1 MTNSNQTPRADDDI
15 TGIAAYFI
23 RNRVISWMISLI
35 FLIGGAAAFF
45 GLGRLED
52 PAFTIKDAMVVTS
65 YPGATPQQV
74 EEEVTY
80 PLEKAIQQLTYVDE
94 VNSISSRGLSQIT
107 VTMKNNYGPD
117 DLPQIWD
124 ELRRKVNDLKGSL
137 PPGVN
142 DPQVIDDFGD
152 VYGILLA
159 VTGDGYSYK
168 ELLDYVDYLRRE
180 LELID
185 GVSKVSVSG
194 QQQEQ
199 VFIEISMKRLSSLGL
214 SPSTVFNLLSTQN
227 VVSDAGAVRIG
238 SEYIRIQPTGEFQNV
253 DQLGDL
259 ILTESGAQGLIY
271 LRDVAEITRGYIE
284 VPSNIITFNGHLALN
299 LGVSFAQGVNV
310 VEVGQR
316 FDRRLAELKY
326 QQPVGVEIA
335 EIYSQPKEVDKS
347 VSGFVVSLGQ
357 AVAIVIVVLLF
368 FMGLRSG
375 LLIGLILLLTV
386 LGTFIF
392 MKYFAIDLQ
401 RISLG
406 ALVIA
411 LGMLVDNAI
420 VVVEGILIGT
430 QKGRTRLQAATD
442 IVTQTKWP
450 LLGATVI
457 AVTAFAPIGL
467 SEDSTG
473 EYCGTLFTVLL
484 ISLML
489 SWFTAISI
497 TPFFADIFFKGQKNA
512 AGSEDADPYNGIIF
526 VVYRRFLQLCM
537 RQAWFTV
544 IVLVVGLAASVYGF
558 GFVKQAF
565 FPSSTTP
572 MFQADIWL
580 PEGTDIRATNTKLKA
595 LESWITQQ
603 DGVEHVTTTAGKGLQ
618 RFMLTYA
625 PEKSYAAYGEIT
637 TRVTS
642 YESLDALM
650 VKFRA
655 HVEQQFPEVNY
666 KLKKIELGPGGGA
679 KIEARLIGSDPT
691 VLRSLAAEVQGIMR
705 DDPGATNIRH
715 DWRERTKVL
724 EPKFNESQARRY
736 GITKS
741 DVDDF
746 LSMSFSGLSI
756 GVYRDGTTL
765 MPIVAR
771 LPEEERV
778 DIRNIEGM
786 KIWSPALSEFIPLQ
800 QVTLGYDMRWE
811 DPIIVRK
818 NRKRMLTV
826 MADPDLLGEET
837 AATLQSRLQTKIE
850 ALEFPPGYS
859 LEWGGEYESSADAQ
873 ASLFT
878 TMPMGYLF
886 MFLITVFLFNS
897 IKEPIIVWCT
907 VPLALIGVTSG
918 LLLLDTPFGFMALL
932 GFLSLSGMVLKN
944 GIVLLDQIEI
954 EMKLGKD
961 PYVAVVDAALSRVRP
976 VCMAAITT
984 ILGMI
989 PLLPDIF
996 FKPMAVTIM
1005 FGLGFATVLTLIV
1018 VPVLYRLFHSVR
1030 VPNGREPSDP
1040 SAQGMQEATQ

>member
-1 MTNSNQTPRADDDI
+1 MSEQNNVVPQKDDDENV

-23 RNRVISWMISLI
+23 RNRVISWMVSLI
-35 FLIGGAAAFF
+35 FLIGGVSAFF

-142 DPQVIDDFGD
+142 EPSVIDDFGD

-180 LELID
+180 LELVD

-199 VFIEISMKRLSSLGL
+199 VFIEISMKKLSSLGL
-214 SPSTVFNLLSTQN
+214 SPNTVFNLLSTQN
-227 VVSDAGAVRIG
+227 VVSDAGAIRIG
-238 SEYIRIQPTGEFQNV
+238 DEYIRIQPTGEFQSV
-253 DQLGDL
+253 DELGDL
-259 ILTESGAQGLIY
+259 LLTESGAQGLIF
-271 LRDVAEITRGYIE
+271 LKDVAEIKRGYVD
-284 VPSNIITFNGHLALN
+284 VPTNIINYNGQLALN

-310 VEVGQR
+310 VEVGKA
-316 FDRRLAELKY
+316 FDRRVAELKY
-326 QQPVGVEIA
+326 QQPVGVEIS
-335 EIYSQPKEVDKS
+335 EIYNQPKEVDKS
-347 VSGFVVSLGQ
+347 VSGFVISLAQ
-357 AVAIVIVVLLF
+357 AVGIVIVVLLF

-392 MKYFAIDLQ
+392 MKYLAIDLQ

-489 SWFTAISI
+489 SWFTAISL
-497 TPFFADIFFKGQKNA
+497 TPFFADIFFKGQKIKS
-512 AGSEDADPYNGIIF
+512 GEGEDNDPYNGIVF
-526 VVYRRFLQLCM
+526 VMYKKFLSFCM
-537 RQAWFTV
+537 RRAWFTV
-544 IVLVVGLAASVYGF
+544 VVLVAGLAASVYGF
-558 GFVKQAF
+558 TYVKQAF

-572 MFQADIWL
+572 IFQLDVWL
-580 PEGTDIRATNTKLKA
+580 PEGTDIRATNDTLKE
-595 LESWITQQ
+595 LEGWLAEQ
-603 DGVEHVTTTAGKGLQ
+603 DHVDHITTTAGKGLQ

-637 TRVTS
+637 TRVEN
-642 YESLDALM
+642 YEALAPLM
-650 VKFRA
+650 DRFRE
-655 HVEQQFPEVNY
+655 HIKTNYPEINY
-666 KLKKIELGPGGGA
+666 KLKQIELGPGGGA
-679 KIEARLIGSDPT
+679 KIEARIIGSDPT
-691 VLRSLAAEVQGIMR
+691 VLRTIAAQVM
-705 DDPGATNIRH
+705 DVMYADPGATNIRH
-715 DWRERTKVL
+715 DWRERTQVL
-724 EPKFNESQARRY
+724 EPQFNESQARRY

-746 LSMSFSGLSI
+746 LSMSFSGMTI
-756 GVYRDGTTL
+756 GLYRDGTTL

-771 LPEEERV
+771 LPEDERI

-786 KIWSPALSEFIPLQ
+786 KIWSPAQSEFIPLQ
-800 QVTLGYDMRWE
+800 QVTMGYDMRWE

-826 MADPDLLGEET
+826 MADPDILGEET
-837 AATLQSRLQTKIE
+837 AATLQKRLQPAIE
-850 ALEFPPGYS
+850 AIEMPPGYS
-859 LEWGGEYESSADAQ
+859 LEWGGEYESSGDAK

-886 MFLITVFLFNS
+886 MFLITIFLFNS
-897 IKEPIIVWCT
+897 IKEPLIVWLT
-907 VPLALIGVTSG
+907 VPLALIGVTTG
-918 LLLLDTPFGFMALL
+918 LLALNTPFGFMALL

-954 EMKLGKD
+954 EMKSGKEAYD
-961 PYVAVVDAALSRVRP
+961 AVVDAAVSRVRP

-1018 VPVLYRLFHSVR
+1018 VPVLYRLFHR
-1030 VPNGREPSDP
+1030 VAVPK
-1040 SAQGMQEATQ
+1040 

>member
-1 MTNSNQTPRADDDI
+1 MSEANNKPQNDAQQGDEQI
-15 TGIAAYFI
+15 TGVAAYFI
-23 RNRVISWMISLI
+23 RNKVISWMLSLI
-35 FLIGGAAAFF
+35 FLIGGVSAFF

-94 VNSISSRGLSQIT
+94 VNSISSRGLSQVT

-124 ELRRKVNDLKGSL
+124 ELRRKVNDLKVSL

-168 ELLDYVDYLRRE
+168 ELLDYIDYLRRE
-180 LELID
+180 LELVD

-199 VFIEISMKRLSSLGL
+199 VFIEISMKRISSLGI
-214 SPSTVFNLLSTQN
+214 SPNTVFNLLSTQN
-227 VVSDAGAVRIG
+227 IVSSAGAVRIG
-238 SEYIRIQPTGEFQNV
+238 DEYIRIHPTGEFQNV
-253 DQLGDL
+253 EQLGDL
-259 ILTESGAQGLIY
+259 ILTEGGAQGLIY
-271 LRDVAEITRGYIE
+271 LKDVAEVTRGYVE
-284 VPSNIITFNGHLALN
+284 VPTNIIGYNGKLALN

-310 VEVGQR
+310 VAVGEA

-326 QQPVGVEIA
+326 QQPVGIDISEV
-335 EIYSQPKEVDKS
+335 YNQPKEVDKS

-386 LGTFIF
+386 FGTFIF
-392 MKYFAIDLQ
+392 MQYFKIDLQ

-430 QKGRTRLQAATD
+430 QKGRTRMQAATD

-497 TPFFADIFFKGQKNA
+497 TPFFADIFFKGQKI
-512 AGSEDADPYNGIIF
+512 DADNEGKDPYNGMVF
-526 VVYRRFLQLCM
+526 VIYKNFLEFCM
-537 RQAWFTV
+537 KRAWLTMA
-544 IVLVVGLAASVYGF
+544 VLVIGLGASVYGF

-572 MFQADIWL
+572 MFQVDVWM
-580 PEGTDIRATNTKLKA
+580 PEGTDIRATNTKLKV
-595 LESWITQQ
+595 LEGWLAEQ
-603 DGVEHVTTTAGKGLQ
+603 DEVEHITTTAGKGLQ

-625 PEKSYAAYGEIT
+625 PEKSYSAYGEIT
-637 TRVTS
+637 VRVKS
-642 YESLDALM
+642 YEVLEGLM
-650 VKFRA
+650 KRFRE
-655 HVEQQFPEVNY
+655 HVDGQFPEIDY
-666 KLKKIELGPGGGA
+666 KLKQIELGPGGGA
-679 KIEARLIGSDPT
+679 KIEARIVGSDPT
-691 VLRSLAAEVQGIMR
+691 VLRSIAAQVMDVMR
-705 DDPGATNIRH
+705 ADSGAFNVRH

-724 EPKFNESQARRY
+724 EPQFNESQARRY

-746 LSMSFSGLSI
+746 LAMSFSGKSI

-771 LPEEERV
+771 LPEDERV

-786 KIWSPALSEFIPLQ
+786 KIWSPALSEYIPLQ
-800 QVTLGYDMRWE
+800 QVTLGYELEWE
-811 DPIIVRK
+811 DPLIIRK

-837 AATLQSRLQTKIE
+837 ASTLQKRLQPQIE
-850 ALEFPPGYS
+850 AIEMPPGYS

-878 TMPMGYLF
+878 TMPLGYLF

-897 IKEPIIVWCT
+897 VKEPLIVWLT
-907 VPLALIGVTSG
+907 VPLALIGVTTG
-918 LLLLDTPFGFMALL
+918 LLALNTPFGFMALL
-932 GFLSLSGMVLKN
+932 GFLSLSGMLLKN

-954 EMKLGKD
+954 EMKSGKD

-1018 VPVLYRLFHSVR
+1018 VPVLYRLFHKIDV
-1030 VPNGREPSDP
+1030 
-1040 SAQGMQEATQ
+1040 A

>member
-1 MTNSNQTPRADDDI
+1 MSEQNKVPQSDDDV

-23 RNRVISWMISLI
+23 RNRVISWMVSLI
-35 FLIGGAAAFF
+35 FLIGGIAAFF

-94 VNSISSRGLSQIT
+94 VNSISNRGLSQIT

-124 ELRRKVNDLKGSL
+124 ELRRKVNDLKVTL

-142 DPQVIDDFGD
+142 EPQVIDDFGD

-180 LELID
+180 LELVD

-199 VFIEISMKRLSSLGL
+199 VFIEVSMKKLSSIGL
-214 SPSTVFNLLSTQN
+214 SPNTVFNLLSTQN
-227 VVSDAGAVRIG
+227 IVSDAGAIRIG
-238 SEYIRIQPTGEFQNV
+238 DEYIRIQPTGEFQSV
-253 DQLGDL
+253 DELGDL
-259 ILTESGAQGLIY
+259 LITESGAQGLIF
-271 LRDVAEITRGYIE
+271 LKDVAEIKRGYVE
-284 VPSNIITFNGHLALN
+284 VPSNIINFNGSLALN
-299 LGVSFAQGVNV
+299 VGVSFAQGVNV
-310 VEVGQR
+310 VEVGKA

-326 QQPVGVEIA
+326 QQPVGVEIS

-347 VSGFVVSLGQ
+347 VSGFVISLAQ
-357 AVAIVIVVLLF
+357 AVGIVIIVLLF

-392 MKYFAIDLQ
+392 MKYLAIDLQ

-489 SWFTAISI
+489 SWFTAISL
-497 TPFFADIFFKGQKNA
+497 TPFFADIFFKGQKIKQGEGEEN
-512 AGSEDADPYNGIIF
+512 DPYNGIIF
-526 VVYRRFLQLCM
+526 VTYKKFLEFCM
-537 RQAWFTV
+537 RRAWLT
-544 IVLVVGLAASVYGF
+544 VLVLIVGLGASVYGF
-558 GFVKQAF
+558 TLVKQSF

-572 MFQADIWL
+572 IFQLDVWL
-580 PEGTDIRATNTKLKA
+580 PEGTDIRATNDKLKE
-595 LESWITQQ
+595 LESWLAEQ
-603 DGVEHVTTTAGKGLQ
+603 EHVDHITTTAGKGLQ

-637 TRVTS
+637 TRVDN
-642 YESLDALM
+642 YEALAPLM
-650 VKFRA
+650 ARFRDHLKA
-655 HVEQQFPEVNY
+655 NYPEINY
-666 KLKKIELGPGGGA
+666 KLKQIELGPGGGA
-679 KIEARLIGSDPT
+679 KIEARIIGSDPT
-691 VLRSLAAEVQGIMR
+691 VLRTIAAQVMDIMYA
-705 DDPGATNIRH
+705 DPGATNIRH
-715 DWRERTKVL
+715 DWRERTQVL
-724 EPKFNESQARRY
+724 EPQFNESQARRY

-746 LSMSFSGLSI
+746 LSMSFSGMTI
-756 GVYRDGTTL
+756 GLYRDGTTL

-771 LPEEERV
+771 LPEDERI

-786 KIWSPALSEFIPLQ
+786 KIWSPAQSEFIPLQ
-800 QVTLGYDMRWE
+800 QVTMGYDMRWE

-826 MADPDLLGEET
+826 MADPDILGEET
-837 AATLQSRLQTKIE
+837 ASTLQKRLQPQIE
-850 ALEFPPGYS
+850 AIQMPPGYS
-859 LEWGGEYESSADAQ
+859 LEWGGEYESSGDAQ
-873 ASLFT
+873 ESLFT

-897 IKEPIIVWCT
+897 IKEPLIVWLT
-907 VPLALIGVTSG
+907 VPLALIGVTTG
-918 LLLLDTPFGFMALL
+918 LLALNTPFGFMALL

-954 EMKLGKD
+954 EMKSGKEAYD
-961 PYVAVVDAALSRVRP
+961 AVVDAAVSRVRP

-1005 FGLGFATVLTLIV
+1005 FGLGFATILTLIV
-1018 VPVLYRLFHSVR
+1018 VPVLYRLFHKVSV
-1030 VPNGREPSDP
+1030 PK
-1040 SAQGMQEATQ
+1040 

>member
-1 MTNSNQTPRADDDI
+1 MSEQNKVPQSDDDV

-23 RNRVISWMISLI
+23 RNRVISWMVSLI
-35 FLIGGAAAFF
+35 FLIGGIAAFF

-94 VNSISSRGLSQIT
+94 VNSISNRGLSQIT

-124 ELRRKVNDLKGSL
+124 ELRRKVNDLKVTL

-142 DPQVIDDFGD
+142 EPQVIDDFGD

-180 LELID
+180 LELVD

-199 VFIEISMKRLSSLGL
+199 VFIEVSMKKLSSIGL
-214 SPSTVFNLLSTQN
+214 SPNTVFNLLSTQN
-227 VVSDAGAVRIG
+227 IVSDAGAIRIG
-238 SEYIRIQPTGEFQNV
+238 DEYIRIQPTGEFQSV
-253 DQLGDL
+253 DELGDL
-259 ILTESGAQGLIY
+259 LITESGAQGLIF
-271 LRDVAEITRGYIE
+271 LKDVAEIKRGYVE
-284 VPSNIITFNGHLALN
+284 VPSNIINFNGSLALN
-299 LGVSFAQGVNV
+299 VGVSFAQGVNV
-310 VEVGQR
+310 VEVGKA

-326 QQPVGVEIA
+326 QQPVGVEIS

-347 VSGFVVSLGQ
+347 VSGFVISLAQ
-357 AVAIVIVVLLF
+357 AVGIVIIVLLF

-392 MKYFAIDLQ
+392 MKYLAIDLQ

-489 SWFTAISI
+489 SWFSAISL
-497 TPFFADIFFKGQKNA
+497 TPFFADIFFKGQKIKQGEGEEN
-512 AGSEDADPYNGIIF
+512 DPYNGIIF
-526 VVYRRFLQLCM
+526 VAYKKFLEFCM
-537 RQAWFTV
+537 RRAWLTV
-544 IVLVVGLAASVYGF
+544 VVLIVGLGASVYGF
-558 GFVKQAF
+558 TLVKQSF

-572 MFQADIWL
+572 IFQLDVWL
-580 PEGTDIRATNTKLKA
+580 PEGTDIRATNDKLKE
-595 LESWITQQ
+595 LESWLAEQ
-603 DGVEHVTTTAGKGLQ
+603 EHVDHITTTAGKGLQ

-637 TRVTS
+637 TRVDN
-642 YESLDALM
+642 YEALAPLM
-650 VKFRA
+650 ARFRDHLKA
-655 HVEQQFPEVNY
+655 NYPEINY
-666 KLKKIELGPGGGA
+666 KLKQIELGPGGGA
-679 KIEARLIGSDPT
+679 KIEARIIGSDPT
-691 VLRSLAAEVQGIMR
+691 VLRTIAAQVMDIMYA
-705 DDPGATNIRH
+705 DPGATNIRH
-715 DWRERTKVL
+715 DWRERTQVL
-724 EPKFNESQARRY
+724 EPQFNESQARRY

-746 LSMSFSGLSI
+746 LSMSFSGMTI
-756 GVYRDGTTL
+756 GLYRDGTTL

-771 LPEEERV
+771 LPEDERI

-786 KIWSPALSEFIPLQ
+786 KIWSPAQSEFIPLQ
-800 QVTLGYDMRWE
+800 QVTMGYDMRWE

-826 MADPDLLGEET
+826 MADPDILGEET
-837 AATLQSRLQTKIE
+837 ASTLQKRLQPQIE
-850 ALEFPPGYS
+850 AIQMPPGYS
-859 LEWGGEYESSADAQ
+859 LEWGGEYESSGDAQ
-873 ASLFT
+873 ESLFT

-897 IKEPIIVWCT
+897 IKEPLIVWLT
-907 VPLALIGVTSG
+907 VPLALIGVTTG
-918 LLLLDTPFGFMALL
+918 LLALNTPFGFMALL

-954 EMKLGKD
+954 EMKSGKEAYD
-961 PYVAVVDAALSRVRP
+961 AVVDAAVSRVRP

-1005 FGLGFATVLTLIV
+1005 FGLGFATILTLIV
-1018 VPVLYRLFHSVR
+1018 VPVLYRLFHKVSV
-1030 VPNGREPSDP
+1030 PK
-1040 SAQGMQEATQ
+1040 

>member
-1 MTNSNQTPRADDDI
+1 MSEQNNSAPQDDDNV

-23 RNRVISWMISLI
+23 RNRVISWMVSLI
-35 FLIGGAAAFF
+35 FLIGGTAAFF

-142 DPQVIDDFGD
+142 DPSVIDDFGD

-180 LELID
+180 LELVD

-199 VFIEISMKRLSSLGL
+199 VFIEISMKKLSSLGL
-214 SPSTVFNLLSTQN
+214 SPNTVFNLLSTQN
-227 VVSDAGAVRIG
+227 VVSDAGAIRIG
-238 SEYIRIQPTGEFQNV
+238 NEYIRIQPTGEFQSV
-253 DQLGDL
+253 DELGDL
-259 ILTESGAQGLIY
+259 LLTESGAQGLIF
-271 LRDVAEITRGYIE
+271 LKDVADIKRGYVD
-284 VPSNIITFNGHLALN
+284 VPTNIINFNGNLALN
-299 LGVSFAQGVNV
+299 VGVSFAQGVNV
-310 VEVGQR
+310 VEVGKS

-326 QQPVGVEIA
+326 QQPVGVEIS

-347 VSGFVVSLGQ
+347 VSGFVVSLAQ
-357 AVAIVIVVLLF
+357 AVGIVIIVLLF

-392 MKYFAIDLQ
+392 MKYLAIDLQ

-484 ISLML
+484 VSLML
-489 SWFTAISI
+489 SWFTAISL
-497 TPFFADIFFKGQKNA
+497 TPFFADIFFKGQKIKS
-512 AGSEDADPYNGIIF
+512 GEGEDNDPYNGIIF
-526 VVYRRFLQLCM
+526 VMYKNFLEFCM
-537 RQAWFTV
+537 RRAWLTV
-544 IVLVVGLAASVYGF
+544 IVLVAGLAASIYGF
-558 GFVKQAF
+558 TFVKQAF

-572 MFQADIWL
+572 IFQVDVWL
-580 PEGTDIRATNTKLKA
+580 PEGTDIRATNAKLKE
-595 LESWITQQ
+595 LEGWLAKQ
-603 DGVEHVTTTAGKGLQ
+603 DHVDHITTTAGKGLQ

-625 PEKSYAAYGEIT
+625 PEKSYASYGEIT
-637 TRVTS
+637 TRMDN
-642 YESLDALM
+642 YEALAPLM
-650 VKFRA
+650 ERFRA
-655 HVEQQFPEVNY
+655 HIKANYPEINY
-666 KLKKIELGPGGGA
+666 KLKQIELGPGGGA
-679 KIEARLIGSDPT
+679 KIEARIIGSDPT
-691 VLRSLAAEVQGIMR
+691 VLRTLAAQVMDIMYA
-705 DDPGATNIRH
+705 DPGATNIRH
-715 DWRERTKVL
+715 DWRERTQVL

-746 LSMSFSGLSI
+746 LSMSFSGMNVGL
-756 GVYRDGTTL
+756 YRDGTTL

-771 LPEEERV
+771 LPEDERI

-786 KIWSPALSEFIPLQ
+786 KIWSPAQSEFIPLQ
-800 QVTLGYDMRWE
+800 QVTMGYDMRWE

-826 MADPDLLGEET
+826 MADPDILGQET
-837 AATLQSRLQTKIE
+837 AATLQKRLQTQIE
-850 ALEFPPGYS
+850 AIEMPPGYS
-859 LEWGGEYESSADAQ
+859 LEWGGEYESSGDAK

-886 MFLITVFLFNS
+886 MFLITIFLFNS
-897 IKEPIIVWCT
+897 IKEPLIVWLT
-907 VPLALIGVTSG
+907 VPLALIGVTTG
-918 LLLLDTPFGFMALL
+918 LLALNTPFGFMALL

-954 EMKLGKD
+954 EMKSGKEAYD
-961 PYVAVVDAALSRVRP
+961 AVVDAAVSRVRP

-984 ILGMI
+984 ILGLI

-1005 FGLGFATVLTLIV
+1005 FGLGFATILTLVV
-1018 VPVLYRLFHSVR
+1018 VPVLYRLFHKVA
-1030 VPNGREPSDP
+1030 VPK
-1040 SAQGMQEATQ
+1040 

>member
-1 MTNSNQTPRADDDI
+1 MSDLNKSAPQSDDDV

-23 RNRVISWMISLI
+23 RNRVISWMVALI
-35 FLIGGAAAFF
+35 FLIGGIAAFF

-80 PLEKAIQQLTYVDE
+80 PIEKAIQQLTYVDE

-124 ELRRKVNDLKGSL
+124 ELRRKVNDLKGTL

-142 DPQVIDDFGD
+142 EPQVIDDFGD

-180 LELID
+180 LELVD

-199 VFIEISMKRLSSLGL
+199 VFIEVSMKKLSSIGL
-214 SPSTVFNLLSTQN
+214 SPDTVFNLLSTQN
-227 VVSDAGAVRIG
+227 VVSDAGAIRIG
-238 SEYIRIQPTGEFQNV
+238 DEYIRIQPTGEFQSV
-253 DQLGDL
+253 DELGDL
-259 ILTESGAQGLIY
+259 LITESGAQGLIF
-271 LRDVAEITRGYIE
+271 LKDVAEIKRGYVE
-284 VPSNIITFNGHLALN
+284 VPNNIINFNGSLALN
-299 LGVSFAQGVNV
+299 VGVSFAEGVNV
-310 VEVGQR
+310 VEIGKA
-316 FDRRLAELKY
+316 FDHRLAELKY
-326 QQPVGVEIA
+326 QQPVGIEIS

-347 VSGFVVSLGQ
+347 VSGFVVSLAQ
-357 AVAIVIVVLLF
+357 AVGIVIIVLLF

-392 MKYFAIDLQ
+392 MKYLAIDLQ

-489 SWFTAISI
+489 SWFTAISL
-497 TPFFADIFFKGQKNA
+497 TPFFADIFFKGQKIKQGEGEEN
-512 AGSEDADPYNGIIF
+512 DPYNGVIF
-526 VVYRRFLQLCM
+526 VIYKKFLQFCM
-537 RQAWFTV
+537 RRAWFTV
-544 IVLVVGLAASVYGF
+544 VVLIAGLAASVYGF
-558 GFVKQAF
+558 TFVKQAF

-572 MFQADIWL
+572 IFQLDVWM
-580 PEGTDIRATNTKLKA
+580 PEGTDIRATNTTLKE
-595 LESWITQQ
+595 LESWLAKQ
-603 DGVEHVTTTAGKGLQ
+603 EHVDHITTTAGKGLQ

-637 TRVTS
+637 TRMEN
-642 YESLDALM
+642 YEALKPLM
-650 VKFRA
+650 AKFREYLKA
-655 HVEQQFPEVNY
+655 NYPEINY
-666 KLKKIELGPGGGA
+666 KLKQIELGPGGGA
-679 KIEARLIGSDPT
+679 KIEARIIGSDPT
-691 VLRSLAAEVQGIMR
+691 VLRTIAAQVKDILYA
-705 DDPGATNIRH
+705 DPQATNIRH
-715 DWRERTKVL
+715 DWRERTQVL
-724 EPKFNESQARRY
+724 EPQFNESQARRY

-746 LSMSFSGLSI
+746 LSMSFSGMTI
-756 GVYRDGTTL
+756 GLYRDGTTL

-771 LPEEERV
+771 LPEDERI

-786 KIWSPALSEFIPLQ
+786 KIWSPAQSEFIPLQ

-826 MADPDLLGEET
+826 MADPDILGEET
-837 AATLQSRLQTKIE
+837 ASTLQKRLQPQIE
-850 ALEFPPGYS
+850 AIQMPPGYS
-859 LEWGGEYESSADAQ
+859 LEWGGEYESSGDAQ
-873 ASLFT
+873 ESLFT

-897 IKEPIIVWCT
+897 IKEPLIVWLT
-907 VPLALIGVTSG
+907 VPLALIGVTTG
-918 LLLLDTPFGFMALL
+918 LLALNTPFGFMALL

-954 EMKLGKD
+954 EMKSGKEAYD
-961 PYVAVVDAALSRVRP
+961 AVVDAAVSRVRP

-1018 VPVLYRLFHSVR
+1018 VPVLYRLFHKVA
-1030 VPNGREPSDP
+1030 VPKQ
-1040 SAQGMQEATQ
+1040 A

>member
-1 MTNSNQTPRADDDI
+1 MSEQNKVPQSDDDV

-23 RNRVISWMISLI
+23 RNRVISWMVSLI
-35 FLIGGAAAFF
+35 FLIGGIAAFF

-94 VNSISSRGLSQIT
+94 VNSISNRGLSQIT

-124 ELRRKVNDLKGSL
+124 ELRRKVNDLKVTL

-142 DPQVIDDFGD
+142 EPQVIDDFGD

-180 LELID
+180 LELVD

-199 VFIEISMKRLSSLGL
+199 VFIEVSMKKLSSIGL
-214 SPSTVFNLLSTQN
+214 SPNTVFNLLSTQN
-227 VVSDAGAVRIG
+227 IVSDAGAIRIG
-238 SEYIRIQPTGEFQNV
+238 DEYIRIQPTGEFQSV
-253 DQLGDL
+253 DELGDL
-259 ILTESGAQGLIY
+259 LITESGAQGLIF
-271 LRDVAEITRGYIE
+271 LKDVAEIKRGYVE
-284 VPSNIITFNGHLALN
+284 VPSNIINFNGSLALN
-299 LGVSFAQGVNV
+299 VGVSFAQGVNV
-310 VEVGQR
+310 VEVGKA

-326 QQPVGVEIA
+326 QQPVGVEIS

-347 VSGFVVSLGQ
+347 VSGFVISLAQ
-357 AVAIVIVVLLF
+357 AVGIVIIVLLF

-392 MKYFAIDLQ
+392 MKYLAIDLQ

-489 SWFTAISI
+489 SWFTAISL
-497 TPFFADIFFKGQKNA
+497 TPFFADIFFKGQKIKQGEGEEN
-512 AGSEDADPYNGIIF
+512 DPYNGIIF
-526 VVYRRFLQLCM
+526 VAYKKFLEFCM
-537 RQAWFTV
+537 RRAWLT
-544 IVLVVGLAASVYGF
+544 VLVLIVGLGASVYGF
-558 GFVKQAF
+558 TLVKQSF

-572 MFQADIWL
+572 IFQLDVWL
-580 PEGTDIRATNTKLKA
+580 PEGTDIRATNDKLKE
-595 LESWITQQ
+595 LESWLAEQ
-603 DGVEHVTTTAGKGLQ
+603 EHVDHITTTAGKGLQ

-637 TRVTS
+637 TRVDN
-642 YESLDALM
+642 YEALAPLM
-650 VKFRA
+650 ARFRDYLKA
-655 HVEQQFPEVNY
+655 NYPEINY
-666 KLKKIELGPGGGA
+666 KLKQIELGPGGGA
-679 KIEARLIGSDPT
+679 KIEARIIGSDPT
-691 VLRSLAAEVQGIMR
+691 VLRTIAAQVMDIMYA
-705 DDPGATNIRH
+705 DPGATNIRH
-715 DWRERTKVL
+715 DWRERTQVL
-724 EPKFNESQARRY
+724 EPQFNESQARRY

-746 LSMSFSGLSI
+746 LSMSFSGMTI
-756 GVYRDGTTL
+756 GLYRDGTTL

-771 LPEEERV
+771 LPEDERI

-786 KIWSPALSEFIPLQ
+786 KIWSPAQSEFIPLQ
-800 QVTLGYDMRWE
+800 QVTMGYDMRWE

-826 MADPDLLGEET
+826 MADPDILGEET
-837 AATLQSRLQTKIE
+837 ASTLQKRLQPQIE
-850 ALEFPPGYS
+850 AIQMPPGYS
-859 LEWGGEYESSADAQ
+859 LEWGGEYESSGDAQ
-873 ASLFT
+873 ESLFT

-897 IKEPIIVWCT
+897 IKEPLIVWLT
-907 VPLALIGVTSG
+907 VPLALIGVTTG
-918 LLLLDTPFGFMALL
+918 LLALNTPFGFMALL

-954 EMKLGKD
+954 EMKSGKEAYD
-961 PYVAVVDAALSRVRP
+961 AVVDAAVSRVRP

-1005 FGLGFATVLTLIV
+1005 FGLGFATILTLIV
-1018 VPVLYRLFHSVR
+1018 VPVLYRLFHKVSV
-1030 VPNGREPSDP
+1030 PK
-1040 SAQGMQEATQ
+1040 

>member
-1 MTNSNQTPRADDDI
+1 MSEQNKVPQSDDDV

-23 RNRVISWMISLI
+23 RNRVISWMVSLI
-35 FLIGGAAAFF
+35 FLIGGIAAFF

-94 VNSISSRGLSQIT
+94 VNSISNRGLSQIT

-124 ELRRKVNDLKGSL
+124 ELRRKVNDLKVTL

-142 DPQVIDDFGD
+142 EPQVIDDFGD

-180 LELID
+180 LELVD

-199 VFIEISMKRLSSLGL
+199 VFIEVSMKKLSSIGL
-214 SPSTVFNLLSTQN
+214 SPNTVFNLLSTQN
-227 VVSDAGAVRIG
+227 IVSDAGAIRIG
-238 SEYIRIQPTGEFQNV
+238 DEYIRIQPTGEFQSV
-253 DQLGDL
+253 DELGDL
-259 ILTESGAQGLIY
+259 LITESGAQGLIF
-271 LRDVAEITRGYIE
+271 LKDVAEIKRGYVE
-284 VPSNIITFNGHLALN
+284 VPSNIINFNGSLALN
-299 LGVSFAQGVNV
+299 VGVSFAQGVNV
-310 VEVGQR
+310 VEVGKA

-326 QQPVGVEIA
+326 QQPVGVEIS

-347 VSGFVVSLGQ
+347 VSGFVISLAQ
-357 AVAIVIVVLLF
+357 AVGIVIIVLLF

-392 MKYFAIDLQ
+392 MKYLAIDLQ

-442 IVTQTKWP
+442 IVTQAKWP

-489 SWFTAISI
+489 SWFTAISL
-497 TPFFADIFFKGQKNA
+497 TPFFADIFFKGQKIKQGEGEEN
-512 AGSEDADPYNGIIF
+512 DPYNGIIF
-526 VVYRRFLQLCM
+526 VAYKKFLEFCM
-537 RQAWFTV
+537 RRAWLTV
-544 IVLVVGLAASVYGF
+544 VVLIVGLGASVYGF
-558 GFVKQAF
+558 TLVKQSF

-572 MFQADIWL
+572 IFQLDVWL
-580 PEGTDIRATNTKLKA
+580 PEGTDIRATNDKLKE
-595 LESWITQQ
+595 LESWLAEQ
-603 DGVEHVTTTAGKGLQ
+603 EHVDHITTTAGKGLQ

-637 TRVTS
+637 TRVDN
-642 YESLDALM
+642 YEALAPLM
-650 VKFRA
+650 ARFRDHLKA
-655 HVEQQFPEVNY
+655 NYPEINY
-666 KLKKIELGPGGGA
+666 KLKQIELGPGGGA
-679 KIEARLIGSDPT
+679 KIEARIIGSDPT
-691 VLRSLAAEVQGIMR
+691 VLRTIAAQVMDIMYA
-705 DDPGATNIRH
+705 DPGATNIRH
-715 DWRERTKVL
+715 DWRERTQVL
-724 EPKFNESQARRY
+724 EPQFNESQARRY

-746 LSMSFSGLSI
+746 LSMSFSGMTI
-756 GVYRDGTTL
+756 GLYRDGTTL

-771 LPEEERV
+771 LPEDERI

-786 KIWSPALSEFIPLQ
+786 KIWSPAQSEFIPLQ
-800 QVTLGYDMRWE
+800 QVTMGYDMRWE

-826 MADPDLLGEET
+826 MADPDILGEET
-837 AATLQSRLQTKIE
+837 ASTLQKRLQPQIE
-850 ALEFPPGYS
+850 AIQMPPGYS
-859 LEWGGEYESSADAQ
+859 LEWGGEYESSGDAQ
-873 ASLFT
+873 ESLFT

-897 IKEPIIVWCT
+897 IKEPLIVWLT
-907 VPLALIGVTSG
+907 VPLALIGVTTG
-918 LLLLDTPFGFMALL
+918 LLALNTPFGFMALL

-954 EMKLGKD
+954 EMKSGKEAYD
-961 PYVAVVDAALSRVRP
+961 AVVDAAVSRVRP

-1005 FGLGFATVLTLIV
+1005 FGLGFATILTLIV
-1018 VPVLYRLFHSVR
+1018 VPVLYRLFHKVSV
-1030 VPNGREPSDP
+1030 PK
-1040 SAQGMQEATQ
+1040 

>member
-1 MTNSNQTPRADDDI
+1 MSDLNKSAPQSDDDV

-23 RNRVISWMISLI
+23 RNRVISWMFALI
-35 FLIGGAAAFF
+35 FLIGGIAAFF

-80 PLEKAIQQLTYVDE
+80 PIEKAIQQLTYVDE

-124 ELRRKVNDLKGSL
+124 ELRRKVNDLKGTL
-137 PPGVN
+137 PPGVSE
-142 DPQVIDDFGD
+142 PQVIDDFGD

-180 LELID
+180 LELVD

-199 VFIEISMKRLSSLGL
+199 VFIEVSMKKLSSIGL
-214 SPSTVFNLLSTQN
+214 APDTVFNLLSTQN
-227 VVSDAGAVRIG
+227 VVSDAGAIRIG
-238 SEYIRIQPTGEFQNV
+238 DEYIRIQPTGEFQSV
-253 DQLGDL
+253 EELGDL
-259 ILTESGAQGLIY
+259 LITESGAQGLIF
-271 LRDVAEITRGYIE
+271 LKDVAEIKRGYVE
-284 VPSNIITFNGHLALN
+284 VPNNIINFNGSLALN
-299 LGVSFAQGVNV
+299 VGVSFAEGVNV
-310 VEVGQR
+310 VEVGKA
-316 FDRRLAELKY
+316 FDHRLAELKY
-326 QQPVGVEIA
+326 QQPVGIEIS

-347 VSGFVVSLGQ
+347 VSGFVVSLAQ
-357 AVAIVIVVLLF
+357 AVGIVIIVLLF

-392 MKYFAIDLQ
+392 MKYLAIDLQ

-489 SWFTAISI
+489 SWFTAISL
-497 TPFFADIFFKGQKNA
+497 TPFFADIFFKGQKIKQGEGEEN
-512 AGSEDADPYNGIIF
+512 DPYNGVIF
-526 VVYRRFLQLCM
+526 VIYKKFLQFCM
-537 RQAWFTV
+537 RRAWFTV
-544 IVLVVGLAASVYGF
+544 VVLIAGLAASVYGF
-558 GFVKQAF
+558 TFVKQAF

-572 MFQADIWL
+572 IFQLDVWM
-580 PEGTDIRATNTKLKA
+580 PEGTDIRATNTTLKE
-595 LESWITQQ
+595 LESWLAKQ
-603 DGVEHVTTTAGKGLQ
+603 EHVDHITTTAGKGLQ

-637 TRVTS
+637 TRMEN
-642 YESLDALM
+642 YEALKPLM
-650 VKFRA
+650 AKFREYLKA
-655 HVEQQFPEVNY
+655 NYPEINY
-666 KLKKIELGPGGGA
+666 KLKQIELGPGGGA
-679 KIEARLIGSDPT
+679 KIEARIIGSDPT
-691 VLRSLAAEVQGIMR
+691 ALRTIAAQVKDIMYA
-705 DDPGATNIRH
+705 DPQATNIRH
-715 DWRERTKVL
+715 DWRERTQVL
-724 EPKFNESQARRY
+724 EPQFNESQARRY

-746 LSMSFSGLSI
+746 LSMSFSGMTI
-756 GVYRDGTTL
+756 GLYRDGTTL

-771 LPEEERV
+771 LPEDERI

-786 KIWSPALSEFIPLQ
+786 KIWSPAQSEFIPLQ
-800 QVTLGYDMRWE
+800 QVTMGYDMRWE

-826 MADPDLLGEET
+826 MADPDILGEET
-837 AATLQSRLQTKIE
+837 ASTLQKRLQPQIE
-850 ALEFPPGYS
+850 AIQMPPGYS
-859 LEWGGEYESSADAQ
+859 LEWGGEYESSGDAQ
-873 ASLFT
+873 ESLFT

-897 IKEPIIVWCT
+897 IKEPLIVWLT
-907 VPLALIGVTSG
+907 VPLALIGVTTG
-918 LLLLDTPFGFMALL
+918 LLALNTPFGFMALL

-954 EMKLGKD
+954 EMKSGKEAYD
-961 PYVAVVDAALSRVRP
+961 AVVDAAVSRVRP

-1018 VPVLYRLFHSVR
+1018 VPVLYRLFHKVA
-1030 VPNGREPSDP
+1030 VPKQ
-1040 SAQGMQEATQ
+1040 A

>member
-1 MTNSNQTPRADDDI
+1 MSEQNKVPQSDDDV

-23 RNRVISWMISLI
+23 RNRVISWMVSLI
-35 FLIGGAAAFF
+35 FLIGGIAAFF

-94 VNSISSRGLSQIT
+94 VNSISNRGLSQIT

-124 ELRRKVNDLKGSL
+124 ELRRKVNDLKVTL

-142 DPQVIDDFGD
+142 EPQVIDDFGD

-180 LELID
+180 LELVD

-199 VFIEISMKRLSSLGL
+199 VFIEVSMKKLSSIGL
-214 SPSTVFNLLSTQN
+214 SPNTVFNLLSTQN
-227 VVSDAGAVRIG
+227 IVSDAGAIRIG
-238 SEYIRIQPTGEFQNV
+238 DEYIRIQPTGEFQSV
-253 DQLGDL
+253 DELGDL
-259 ILTESGAQGLIY
+259 LITESGAQGLIF
-271 LRDVAEITRGYIE
+271 LKDVAEIKRGYVE
-284 VPSNIITFNGHLALN
+284 VPSNIINFNGSLALN
-299 LGVSFAQGVNV
+299 VGVSFAQGVNV
-310 VEVGQR
+310 VEVGKA
-316 FDRRLAELKY
+316 FDRRLAKLKY
-326 QQPVGVEIA
+326 QQPVGVEIS

-347 VSGFVVSLGQ
+347 VSGFVISLAQ
-357 AVAIVIVVLLF
+357 AVGIVIIVLLF

-392 MKYFAIDLQ
+392 MKYLAIDLQ

-489 SWFTAISI
+489 SWFTAISL
-497 TPFFADIFFKGQKNA
+497 TPFFADIFFKGQKIKQGEGEEN
-512 AGSEDADPYNGIIF
+512 DPYNGIIF
-526 VVYRRFLQLCM
+526 VAYKKFLEFCM
-537 RQAWFTV
+537 RRAWLTV
-544 IVLVVGLAASVYGF
+544 VVLIVGLGASVYGF
-558 GFVKQAF
+558 TLVKQSF

-572 MFQADIWL
+572 IFQLDVWL
-580 PEGTDIRATNTKLKA
+580 PEGTDIRATNDKLKE
-595 LESWITQQ
+595 LESWLAEQ
-603 DGVEHVTTTAGKGLQ
+603 EHVDHITTTAGKGLQ

-637 TRVTS
+637 TRVDN
-642 YESLDALM
+642 YEALALLM
-650 VKFRA
+650 ARFRDHLKA
-655 HVEQQFPEVNY
+655 NYPEINY
-666 KLKKIELGPGGGA
+666 KLKQIELGPGGGA
-679 KIEARLIGSDPT
+679 KIEARIIGSDPT
-691 VLRSLAAEVQGIMR
+691 VLRTIAAQVMDIMYA
-705 DDPGATNIRH
+705 DPGATNIRH
-715 DWRERTKVL
+715 DWRERTQVL
-724 EPKFNESQARRY
+724 EPQFNESQARRY

-746 LSMSFSGLSI
+746 LSMSFSGMTI
-756 GVYRDGTTL
+756 GLYRDGTTL
-765 MPIVAR
+765 MPIMAR
-771 LPEEERV
+771 LPEDERI

-786 KIWSPALSEFIPLQ
+786 KIWSPAQSEFIPLQ
-800 QVTLGYDMRWE
+800 QVTMGYDMRWE

-826 MADPDLLGEET
+826 MADPDILGEET
-837 AATLQSRLQTKIE
+837 ASTLQKRLQPQIE
-850 ALEFPPGYS
+850 AIQMPPGYS
-859 LEWGGEYESSADAQ
+859 LEWGGEYESSGDAQ
-873 ASLFT
+873 ESLFT

-897 IKEPIIVWCT
+897 IKEPLIVWLT
-907 VPLALIGVTSG
+907 VPLALIGVTTG
-918 LLLLDTPFGFMALL
+918 LLALNTPFGFMALL

-954 EMKLGKD
+954 EMKSGKEAYD
-961 PYVAVVDAALSRVRP
+961 AVVDAAVSRVRP

-1005 FGLGFATVLTLIV
+1005 FGLGFATILTLIV
-1018 VPVLYRLFHSVR
+1018 VPVLYRLFHKVSV
-1030 VPNGREPSDP
+1030 PK
-1040 SAQGMQEATQ
+1040 

>member
-1 MTNSNQTPRADDDI
+1 MSEQNKVPQSDDDV

-23 RNRVISWMISLI
+23 RNRVISWMVSLI
-35 FLIGGAAAFF
+35 FLIGGIAAFF

-94 VNSISSRGLSQIT
+94 VNSISNRGLSQIT

-124 ELRRKVNDLKGSL
+124 ELRRKVNDLKVTL

-142 DPQVIDDFGD
+142 EPQVIDDFGD

-180 LELID
+180 LELVD

-199 VFIEISMKRLSSLGL
+199 VFIEVSMKKLSSIGL
-214 SPSTVFNLLSTQN
+214 SPNTVFNLLSTQN
-227 VVSDAGAVRIG
+227 IVSDAGAIRIG
-238 SEYIRIQPTGEFQNV
+238 DEYIRIQPTGEFQSV
-253 DQLGDL
+253 DELGDL
-259 ILTESGAQGLIY
+259 LITESGAQGLIF
-271 LRDVAEITRGYIE
+271 LKDVAEIKRGYVE
-284 VPSNIITFNGHLALN
+284 VPSNIINFNGSLALN
-299 LGVSFAQGVNV
+299 VGVSFAQGVNV
-310 VEVGQR
+310 VEVGKA

-326 QQPVGVEIA
+326 QQPVGVEIS

-347 VSGFVVSLGQ
+347 VSGFVISLAQ
-357 AVAIVIVVLLF
+357 AVGIVIIVLLF

-392 MKYFAIDLQ
+392 MKYLAIDLQ

-489 SWFTAISI
+489 SWFTAISL
-497 TPFFADIFFKGQKNA
+497 TPFFADIFFKGQKIKQGEGEEN
-512 AGSEDADPYNGIIF
+512 DPYNGIIF
-526 VVYRRFLQLCM
+526 VAYKKFLEFCM
-537 RQAWFTV
+537 RRAWLTV
-544 IVLVVGLAASVYGF
+544 VVLIVGLGASVYGF
-558 GFVKQAF
+558 TLVKQSF

-572 MFQADIWL
+572 IFQLDVWL
-580 PEGTDIRATNTKLKA
+580 PEGTDIRATNDKLKE
-595 LESWITQQ
+595 LESWLAEQEH
-603 DGVEHVTTTAGKGLQ
+603 VEHITTTAGKGLQ

-637 TRVTS
+637 TRVDNYEALAPLMARFRDHLKAS
-642 YESLDALM
+642 Y
-650 VKFRA
+650 
-655 HVEQQFPEVNY
+655 PEINY
-666 KLKKIELGPGGGA
+666 KLKQIELGPGGGA
-679 KIEARLIGSDPT
+679 KIEARIIGSDPT
-691 VLRSLAAEVQGIMR
+691 VLRTIAAQVMDIMYA
-705 DDPGATNIRH
+705 DPSATNIRH
-715 DWRERTKVL
+715 DWRERTQVL
-724 EPKFNESQARRY
+724 EPQFNESQARRY

-746 LSMSFSGLSI
+746 LSMSFSGMTI
-756 GVYRDGTTL
+756 GLYRDGTTL

-771 LPEEERV
+771 LPEDERI

-786 KIWSPALSEFIPLQ
+786 KIWSPAQSEFIPLQ
-800 QVTLGYDMRWE
+800 QVTMGYDMRWE

-826 MADPDLLGEET
+826 MADPDILGEET
-837 AATLQSRLQTKIE
+837 ASTLQKRLQPQIE
-850 ALEFPPGYS
+850 AIQMPPGYS
-859 LEWGGEYESSADAQ
+859 LEWGGEYESSGDAQ
-873 ASLFT
+873 ESLFT

-897 IKEPIIVWCT
+897 IKEPLIVWLT
-907 VPLALIGVTSG
+907 VPLALIGVTTG
-918 LLLLDTPFGFMALL
+918 LLALNTPFGFMALL

-954 EMKLGKD
+954 EMKSGKEAYD
-961 PYVAVVDAALSRVRP
+961 AVVDAAVSRVRP

-1005 FGLGFATVLTLIV
+1005 FGLGFATILTLIV
-1018 VPVLYRLFHSVR
+1018 VPVLYRLFHKVSV
-1030 VPNGREPSDP
+1030 PK
-1040 SAQGMQEATQ
+1040 

>member
-1 MTNSNQTPRADDDI
+1 MSEQNKVPQSDDDV

-23 RNRVISWMISLI
+23 RNHVISWMVSLI
-35 FLIGGAAAFF
+35 FLIGGIAAFF

-94 VNSISSRGLSQIT
+94 VNSISNRGLSQIT

-124 ELRRKVNDLKGSL
+124 ELRRKVNDLKVTL

-142 DPQVIDDFGD
+142 EPQVIDDFGD

-180 LELID
+180 LELVD

-199 VFIEISMKRLSSLGL
+199 VFIEVSMKKLSSIGL
-214 SPSTVFNLLSTQN
+214 SPNTVFNLLSTQN
-227 VVSDAGAVRIG
+227 IVSDAGAIRIG
-238 SEYIRIQPTGEFQNV
+238 DEYIRIQPTGEFQSV
-253 DQLGDL
+253 DELGDL
-259 ILTESGAQGLIY
+259 LITESGAQGLIF
-271 LRDVAEITRGYIE
+271 LKDVAEIKRGYVE
-284 VPSNIITFNGHLALN
+284 VPSNIINFNGSLALN
-299 LGVSFAQGVNV
+299 VGVSFAQGVNV
-310 VEVGQR
+310 VEVGKA

-326 QQPVGVEIA
+326 QQPVGVEIS

-347 VSGFVVSLGQ
+347 VSGFVISLAQ
-357 AVAIVIVVLLF
+357 AVGIVIIVLLF

-392 MKYFAIDLQ
+392 MKYLAIDLQ

-489 SWFTAISI
+489 SWFTAISL
-497 TPFFADIFFKGQKNA
+497 TPFFADIFFKGQKIKQGEGEEN
-512 AGSEDADPYNGIIF
+512 DPYNGIIF
-526 VVYRRFLQLCM
+526 VAYKKFLEFCM
-537 RQAWFTV
+537 RRAWLTV
-544 IVLVVGLAASVYGF
+544 VVLIVGLGASVYGF
-558 GFVKQAF
+558 TLVKQSF

-572 MFQADIWL
+572 IFQLDVWL
-580 PEGTDIRATNTKLKA
+580 PEGTDIRATNDKLKE
-595 LESWITQQ
+595 LESWLAEQ
-603 DGVEHVTTTAGKGLQ
+603 EHVDHITTTAGKGLQ

-637 TRVTS
+637 TRVDN
-642 YESLDALM
+642 YEALAPLM
-650 VKFRA
+650 ARFRDHLKA
-655 HVEQQFPEVNY
+655 NYPEINY
-666 KLKKIELGPGGGA
+666 KLKQIELGPGGGA
-679 KIEARLIGSDPT
+679 KIEARIIGSDPT
-691 VLRSLAAEVQGIMR
+691 VLRTIAAQVMDIMYA
-705 DDPGATNIRH
+705 DPGATNIRH
-715 DWRERTKVL
+715 DWRERTQVL
-724 EPKFNESQARRY
+724 EPQFNESQARRY

-746 LSMSFSGLSI
+746 LSMSFSGMTI
-756 GVYRDGTTL
+756 GLYRDGTTL

-771 LPEEERV
+771 LPEDERI

-786 KIWSPALSEFIPLQ
+786 KIWSPAQSEFIPLQ
-800 QVTLGYDMRWE
+800 QVTMGYDMRWE

-826 MADPDLLGEET
+826 MADPDILGEET
-837 AATLQSRLQTKIE
+837 ASTLQKRLQPQIE
-850 ALEFPPGYS
+850 AIQMPPGYS
-859 LEWGGEYESSADAQ
+859 LEWGGEYESSGDAQ
-873 ASLFT
+873 ESLFT

-897 IKEPIIVWCT
+897 IKEPLIVWLT
-907 VPLALIGVTSG
+907 VPLALIGVTTG
-918 LLLLDTPFGFMALL
+918 LLALNTPFGFMALL

-954 EMKLGKD
+954 EMKSGKEAYD
-961 PYVAVVDAALSRVRP
+961 AVVDASVSRVRP

-1005 FGLGFATVLTLIV
+1005 FGLGFATILTLIV
-1018 VPVLYRLFHSVR
+1018 VPVLYRLFHKVSV
-1030 VPNGREPSDP
+1030 PK
-1040 SAQGMQEATQ
+1040 

>member
-1 MTNSNQTPRADDDI
+1 MSEQNKVPQSDDDV

-23 RNRVISWMISLI
+23 RNRVISWMVSLI
-35 FLIGGAAAFF
+35 FLIGGIAAFF

-94 VNSISSRGLSQIT
+94 VNSISNRGLSQIT

-124 ELRRKVNDLKGSL
+124 ELRRKVNDLKVTL

-142 DPQVIDDFGD
+142 EPQVIDDFGD

-180 LELID
+180 LELVD

-199 VFIEISMKRLSSLGL
+199 VFIEVSMKKLSSIGL
-214 SPSTVFNLLSTQN
+214 SPNTVFNLLSTQN
-227 VVSDAGAVRIG
+227 IVSDAGAIRIG
-238 SEYIRIQPTGEFQNV
+238 DEYIRIQPTGEFQSV
-253 DQLGDL
+253 DELGDL
-259 ILTESGAQGLIY
+259 LITESGAQGLIF
-271 LRDVAEITRGYIE
+271 LKDVAEIKRGYVE
-284 VPSNIITFNGHLALN
+284 VPSNIINFNGSLALN
-299 LGVSFAQGVNV
+299 VGVSFAQGVNV
-310 VEVGQR
+310 VEVGKA

-326 QQPVGVEIA
+326 QQPVGVEIS

-347 VSGFVVSLGQ
+347 VSGFVISLAQ
-357 AVAIVIVVLLF
+357 AVGIVIIVLLF

-392 MKYFAIDLQ
+392 MKYLAIDLQ

-489 SWFTAISI
+489 SWFTAISL
-497 TPFFADIFFKGQKNA
+497 TPFFADIFFKGQKIKQGEGEEN
-512 AGSEDADPYNGIIF
+512 DPYNGIIF
-526 VVYRRFLQLCM
+526 VAYKKFLEFCM
-537 RQAWFTV
+537 RRAWLT
-544 IVLVVGLAASVYGF
+544 VLVLIVGLGASVYGF
-558 GFVKQAF
+558 TLVKQSF

-572 MFQADIWL
+572 IFQLDVWL
-580 PEGTDIRATNTKLKA
+580 PEGTDIRATNDKLKE
-595 LESWITQQ
+595 LESWLAEQ
-603 DGVEHVTTTAGKGLQ
+603 EHVDHITTTAGKGLQ

-637 TRVTS
+637 TRVDN
-642 YESLDALM
+642 YEALAPLM
-650 VKFRA
+650 ARFRDHLKA
-655 HVEQQFPEVNY
+655 NNPEINY
-666 KLKKIELGPGGGA
+666 KLKQIELGPGGGA
-679 KIEARLIGSDPT
+679 KIEARIIGSDPT
-691 VLRSLAAEVQGIMR
+691 VLRTIAAKVMDIMYA
-705 DDPGATNIRH
+705 DPGATNIRH
-715 DWRERTKVL
+715 DWRERTQVL
-724 EPKFNESQARRY
+724 EPQFNESQARRY

-746 LSMSFSGLSI
+746 LSMSFSGMTI
-756 GVYRDGTTL
+756 GLYRDGTTL

-771 LPEEERV
+771 LPEDERI

-786 KIWSPALSEFIPLQ
+786 KIWSPAQSEFIPLQ
-800 QVTLGYDMRWE
+800 QVTMGYDMRWE

-826 MADPDLLGEET
+826 MADPDILGEET
-837 AATLQSRLQTKIE
+837 ASTLQKRLQPQIE
-850 ALEFPPGYS
+850 AIQMPPGYS
-859 LEWGGEYESSADAQ
+859 LEWGGEYESSGDAQ
-873 ASLFT
+873 ESLFT

-897 IKEPIIVWCT
+897 IKEPLIVWLT
-907 VPLALIGVTSG
+907 VPLALIGVTTG
-918 LLLLDTPFGFMALL
+918 LLALNTPFGFMALL

-954 EMKLGKD
+954 EMKSGKEAYD
-961 PYVAVVDAALSRVRP
+961 AVVDAAVSRVRP

-1005 FGLGFATVLTLIV
+1005 FGLGFATILTLIV
-1018 VPVLYRLFHSVR
+1018 VPVLYRLFHKVSV
-1030 VPNGREPSDP
+1030 PK
-1040 SAQGMQEATQ
+1040 

>member
-1 MTNSNQTPRADDDI
+1 MSDLNKSVPQSDDDV

-23 RNRVISWMISLI
+23 RNRVISWMVALI
-35 FLIGGAAAFF
+35 FLIGGIAAFF

-80 PLEKAIQQLTYVDE
+80 PIEKAIQQLTYVDE

-124 ELRRKVNDLKGSL
+124 ELRRKVNDLKGTL

-142 DPQVIDDFGD
+142 EPQVIDDFGD

-180 LELID
+180 LELVD

-199 VFIEISMKRLSSLGL
+199 VFIEVSMKKLSSIGL
-214 SPSTVFNLLSTQN
+214 SPDTVFNLLSTQN
-227 VVSDAGAVRIG
+227 VVSDAGAIRIG
-238 SEYIRIQPTGEFQNV
+238 DEYIRIQPTGEFQSV
-253 DQLGDL
+253 DELGDL
-259 ILTESGAQGLIY
+259 LITESGAQGLIF
-271 LRDVAEITRGYIE
+271 LKDVAEIKRGYVE
-284 VPSNIITFNGHLALN
+284 VPNNIINFNGSLALN
-299 LGVSFAQGVNV
+299 VGVSFAEGVNV
-310 VEVGQR
+310 VEVGKA
-316 FDRRLAELKY
+316 FDHRLAELKY
-326 QQPVGVEIA
+326 QQPVGIEIS

-347 VSGFVVSLGQ
+347 VSGFVVSLAQ
-357 AVAIVIVVLLF
+357 AVGIVIIVLLF

-392 MKYFAIDLQ
+392 MKYLAIDLQ

-489 SWFTAISI
+489 SWFTAISL
-497 TPFFADIFFKGQKNA
+497 TPFFADIFFKGQKIKQGEWEEN
-512 AGSEDADPYNGIIF
+512 DPYNGVIF
-526 VVYRRFLQLCM
+526 VIYKKFLQFCM
-537 RQAWFTV
+537 RRAWFTV
-544 IVLVVGLAASVYGF
+544 VVLIAGLAASVYGF
-558 GFVKQAF
+558 TFVKQAF

-572 MFQADIWL
+572 IFQLDVWM
-580 PEGTDIRATNTKLKA
+580 PEGTDIRATNTTLKE
-595 LESWITQQ
+595 LESWLAKQ
-603 DGVEHVTTTAGKGLQ
+603 EHVDHITTTAGKGLQ

-637 TRVTS
+637 TRMEN
-642 YESLDALM
+642 YEALKPLM
-650 VKFRA
+650 AKFREYLKA
-655 HVEQQFPEVNY
+655 NYPEINY
-666 KLKKIELGPGGGA
+666 KLKQIELGPGGGA
-679 KIEARLIGSDPT
+679 KIEARIIGSDPT
-691 VLRSLAAEVQGIMR
+691 VLRTIAAQVKDIMYA
-705 DDPGATNIRH
+705 DPQATNIRH
-715 DWRERTKVL
+715 DWRERTQVL
-724 EPKFNESQARRY
+724 EPQFNESQARRY

-746 LSMSFSGLSI
+746 LSMSFSGMTI
-756 GVYRDGTTL
+756 GLYRDGTTL

-771 LPEEERV
+771 LPEDERI

-786 KIWSPALSEFIPLQ
+786 KIWSPAQSEFIPLQ
-800 QVTLGYDMRWE
+800 QVTMGYDMRWE

-826 MADPDLLGEET
+826 MADPDILGEET
-837 AATLQSRLQTKIE
+837 ASTLQKRLQPQIE
-850 ALEFPPGYS
+850 AIQMPPGYS
-859 LEWGGEYESSADAQ
+859 LEWGGEYESSGDAQ
-873 ASLFT
+873 ESLFT

-897 IKEPIIVWCT
+897 IKEPLIVWLT
-907 VPLALIGVTSG
+907 VPLALIGVTTG
-918 LLLLDTPFGFMALL
+918 LLALNTPFGFMALL

-954 EMKLGKD
+954 EMKSGKEAYD
-961 PYVAVVDAALSRVRP
+961 AVVDAAVSRVRP

-1018 VPVLYRLFHSVR
+1018 VPVLYRLFHKVA
-1030 VPNGREPSDP
+1030 VPKQ
-1040 SAQGMQEATQ
+1040 A

>member
-1 MTNSNQTPRADDDI
+1 MSEQNKVPQSDDDV

-23 RNRVISWMISLI
+23 RNRVISWMVSLI
-35 FLIGGAAAFF
+35 FLIGGIAAFF

-94 VNSISSRGLSQIT
+94 VNSISNRGLSQIT
-107 VTMKNNYGPD
+107 VTMKNNYGPN

-124 ELRRKVNDLKGSL
+124 ELRRKVNDLKVTL

-142 DPQVIDDFGD
+142 EPQVIDDFGD

-180 LELID
+180 LELVD

-199 VFIEISMKRLSSLGL
+199 VFIEVSMKKLSSIGL
-214 SPSTVFNLLSTQN
+214 SPNTVFNLLSTQN
-227 VVSDAGAVRIG
+227 IVSDAGAIRIG
-238 SEYIRIQPTGEFQNV
+238 DEYIRIQPTGEFQSV
-253 DQLGDL
+253 DELGDL
-259 ILTESGAQGLIY
+259 LITESGVQGLIF
-271 LRDVAEITRGYIE
+271 LKDVAEIKRGYVE
-284 VPSNIITFNGHLALN
+284 VPSNIINFNGSLALN
-299 LGVSFAQGVNV
+299 VGVSFAQGVNV
-310 VEVGQR
+310 VEVGKA

-326 QQPVGVEIA
+326 QQPVGVEIS

-347 VSGFVVSLGQ
+347 VSGFVISLAQ
-357 AVAIVIVVLLF
+357 AVGIVIIVLLF

-392 MKYFAIDLQ
+392 MKYLAIDLQ

-489 SWFTAISI
+489 SWFTAISL
-497 TPFFADIFFKGQKNA
+497 TPFFADIFFKGQKIKQGEGEEN
-512 AGSEDADPYNGIIF
+512 DPYNGIIF
-526 VVYRRFLQLCM
+526 VAYKKFLEFCM
-537 RQAWFTV
+537 RRAWLTV
-544 IVLVVGLAASVYGF
+544 VVLIVGLGASVYGF
-558 GFVKQAF
+558 TLVKQSF

-572 MFQADIWL
+572 IFQLDVWL
-580 PEGTDIRATNTKLKA
+580 PEGTDIRATNDKLKE
-595 LESWITQQ
+595 LESWLAEQ
-603 DGVEHVTTTAGKGLQ
+603 EHVDHITTTAGKGLQ

-637 TRVTS
+637 TRVDN
-642 YESLDALM
+642 YEALAPLM
-650 VKFRA
+650 ARFRDHLKA
-655 HVEQQFPEVNY
+655 NYPEINY
-666 KLKKIELGPGGGA
+666 KLKQIELGPGGGA
-679 KIEARLIGSDPT
+679 KIEARIIGSDPT
-691 VLRSLAAEVQGIMR
+691 VLRTIAAQVMDIMYA
-705 DDPGATNIRH
+705 DPGATNIRH
-715 DWRERTKVL
+715 DWRERTQVL
-724 EPKFNESQARRY
+724 EPQFNESQARRY

-746 LSMSFSGLSI
+746 LSMSFSGMTI
-756 GVYRDGTTL
+756 GLYRDGTTL

-771 LPEEERV
+771 LPEDERI

-786 KIWSPALSEFIPLQ
+786 KIWSPAQSEFIPLQ
-800 QVTLGYDMRWE
+800 QVTMGYDMRWE

-826 MADPDLLGEET
+826 MADPDILGEET
-837 AATLQSRLQTKIE
+837 ASTLQKRLQPQIE
-850 ALEFPPGYS
+850 AIQMPPGYS
-859 LEWGGEYESSADAQ
+859 LEWGGEYESSGDAQ
-873 ASLFT
+873 ESLFT

-897 IKEPIIVWCT
+897 IKEPLIVWLT
-907 VPLALIGVTSG
+907 VPLALIGVTTG
-918 LLLLDTPFGFMALL
+918 LLALNTPFGFMALL

-954 EMKLGKD
+954 EMKSGKEAYD
-961 PYVAVVDAALSRVRP
+961 AVVDAAVSRVRP

-1005 FGLGFATVLTLIV
+1005 FGLGFATILTLIV
-1018 VPVLYRLFHSVR
+1018 VPVLYRLFHKVSV
-1030 VPNGREPSDP
+1030 PK
-1040 SAQGMQEATQ
+1040 

>member
-1 MTNSNQTPRADDDI
+1 MSDLNKSVPQSDDDV

-23 RNRVISWMISLI
+23 RNRVISWMVALI
-35 FLIGGAAAFF
+35 FLIGGIAAFF

-80 PLEKAIQQLTYVDE
+80 PIEKAIQQLTYVDE

-124 ELRRKVNDLKGSL
+124 ELRRKVNDLKGTL

-142 DPQVIDDFGD
+142 EPQVIDDFGD

-180 LELID
+180 LELVD

-199 VFIEISMKRLSSLGL
+199 VFIEVSMKKLSSIGL
-214 SPSTVFNLLSTQN
+214 SPDTVFNLLSTQN
-227 VVSDAGAVRIG
+227 VVSDAGAIRIG
-238 SEYIRIQPTGEFQNV
+238 DEYIRIQPTGEFQSV
-253 DQLGDL
+253 DELGDL
-259 ILTESGAQGLIY
+259 LITESGAQGLIF
-271 LRDVAEITRGYIE
+271 LKDVAEIKRGYVE
-284 VPSNIITFNGHLALN
+284 VPSNIINFNGSLALN
-299 LGVSFAQGVNV
+299 VGVSFAEGVNV
-310 VEVGQR
+310 VEVGKA
-316 FDRRLAELKY
+316 FDHRLAELKY
-326 QQPVGVEIA
+326 QQPVGIEIS

-347 VSGFVVSLGQ
+347 VSGFVVSLAQ
-357 AVAIVIVVLLF
+357 AVGIVIIVLLF

-392 MKYFAIDLQ
+392 MKYLAIDLQ

-489 SWFTAISI
+489 SWFTAISL
-497 TPFFADIFFKGQKNA
+497 TPFFADIFFKGQKIKQGEGEEN
-512 AGSEDADPYNGIIF
+512 DPYNGVIF
-526 VVYRRFLQLCM
+526 VIYKKFLQFCM
-537 RQAWFTV
+537 RRAWFTV
-544 IVLVVGLAASVYGF
+544 VVLIAGLAASIYGF
-558 GFVKQAF
+558 TFVKQAF

-572 MFQADIWL
+572 IFQLDVWM
-580 PEGTDIRATNTKLKA
+580 PEGTDIRATNTTLKE
-595 LESWITQQ
+595 LESWLAKQ
-603 DGVEHVTTTAGKGLQ
+603 EHVDHITTTAGKGLQ

-637 TRVTS
+637 TRMEN
-642 YESLDALM
+642 YEALKPLM
-650 VKFRA
+650 AKFREYLKA
-655 HVEQQFPEVNY
+655 NYPEINY
-666 KLKKIELGPGGGA
+666 KLKQIELGPGGGA
-679 KIEARLIGSDPT
+679 KIEARIIGSDPT
-691 VLRSLAAEVQGIMR
+691 VLRTIAAQVKDIMYA
-705 DDPGATNIRH
+705 DPQATNIRH
-715 DWRERTKVL
+715 DWRERTQVL
-724 EPKFNESQARRY
+724 EPQFNESQARRY

-746 LSMSFSGLSI
+746 LSMSFSGMTI
-756 GVYRDGTTL
+756 GLYRDGTTL

-771 LPEEERV
+771 LPEDERI

-786 KIWSPALSEFIPLQ
+786 KIWSPAQSEFIPLQ
-800 QVTLGYDMRWE
+800 QVTMGYDMRWE

-826 MADPDLLGEET
+826 MADPDILGEET
-837 AATLQSRLQTKIE
+837 ASTLQKRLQPQIE
-850 ALEFPPGYS
+850 AIQMPPGYS
-859 LEWGGEYESSADAQ
+859 LEWGGEYESSGDAQ
-873 ASLFT
+873 ESLFT

-897 IKEPIIVWCT
+897 IKEPLIVWLT
-907 VPLALIGVTSG
+907 VPLALIGVTTG
-918 LLLLDTPFGFMALL
+918 LLALNTPFGFMALL

-954 EMKLGKD
+954 EMKSGKEAYD
-961 PYVAVVDAALSRVRP
+961 AVVDAAVSRVRP

-1018 VPVLYRLFHSVR
+1018 VPVLYRLFHKVA
-1030 VPNGREPSDP
+1030 VPKQ
-1040 SAQGMQEATQ
+1040 A

>member
-1 MTNSNQTPRADDDI
+1 MSEHKNNSPQSDDDV

-80 PLEKAIQQLTYVDE
+80 PIEKAIQQLTYVDE

-107 VTMKNNYGPD
+107 VSMKNNYGPD

-124 ELRRKVNDLKGSL
+124 ELRRKVNDLKGQL

-142 DPQVIDDFGD
+142 DPSVIDDFGD

-194 QQQEQ
+194 EQQEQ
-199 VFIEISMKRLSSLGL
+199 VFIEISMKRLSTLGIA
-214 SPSTVFNLLSTQN
+214 PNTVFNLLSTQN
-227 VVSDAGAVRIG
+227 VVSDAGAIRIG
-238 SEYIRIQPTGEFQNV
+238 DEYIRIHPTGEFKNV

-259 ILTESGAQGLIY
+259 IITESGAQGLIY
-271 LRDVAEITRGYIE
+271 LKDVADITRGYVE
-284 VPSNIITFNGHLALN
+284 VPSNIVTFNGELALN

-326 QQPVGVEIA
+326 QQPVGVEIS

-357 AVAIVIVVLLF
+357 AVAIVIIVLLF

-430 QKGRTRLQAATD
+430 QKGRTRMQAATD

-467 SEDSTG
+467 SEDATG
-473 EYCGTLFTVLL
+473 EYCGTLFSVLL

-489 SWFTAISI
+489 SWFTAISL
-497 TPFFADIFFKGQKNA
+497 TPFFADIFFKGQKFKQDGA
-512 AGSEDADPYNGIIF
+512 ESDPYNGMIF
-526 VVYRRFLQLCM
+526 VVYKGFLEFCM
-537 RQAWFTV
+537 KRAWLTV
-544 IVLVVGLAASVYGF
+544 VVLILGLAASIVGF
-558 GFVKQAF
+558 TQVKQSF

-572 MFQADIWL
+572 IFQADIWL

-595 LESWITQQ
+595 LESWLSDQE
-603 DGVEHVTTTAGKGLQ
+603 GVEHITTTAGKGLQ

-637 TRVTS
+637 TRVAD
-642 YESLDALM
+642 YEQLASLM
-650 VKFRA
+650 TNFRL
-655 HVEQQFPEVNY
+655 HLEDKFPEINY
-666 KLKKIELGPGGGA
+666 KLKQIELGPGGGA
-679 KIEARLIGSDPT
+679 KIEARIIGSDPT
-691 VLRSLAAEVQGIMR
+691 VLRGIAKQVEDIMHA
-705 DDPGATNIRH
+705 DPGTTNIRH

-724 EPKFNESQARRY
+724 EPQFNESQARRY
-736 GITKS
+736 GISKS
-741 DVDDF
+741 DVDEF
-746 LSMSFSGLSI
+746 LAMSFSGKSI

-771 LPEEERV
+771 LPEDERV

-786 KIWSPALSEFIPLQ
+786 KIWSPALSEYIPLQ
-800 QVTLGYDMRWE
+800 QVTMGYDIRWE

-826 MADPDLLGEET
+826 FADPDLLGEET
-837 AATLQSRLQTKIE
+837 AATLQARLMPQIE
-850 ALEFPPGYS
+850 AIELPPGYS
-859 LEWGGEYESSADAQ
+859 LEWGGEYESSGDAQ
-873 ASLFT
+873 ESLFT

-886 MFLITVFLFNS
+886 MFLVTVFLFNS
-897 IKEPIIVWCT
+897 VKEPLIVWLT
-907 VPLALIGVTSG
+907 VPLAIIGVTTG
-918 LLLLDTPFGFMALL
+918 LLALNTPFGFMALL
-932 GFLSLSGMVLKN
+932 GFLSLSGMLLKN

-954 EMKLGKD
+954 EMHSGKD

-1018 VPVLYRLFHSVR
+1018 VPVLYRLFHKVK
-1030 VPNGREPSDP
+1030 VPN
-1040 SAQGMQEATQ
+1040 

>member
-1 MTNSNQTPRADDDI
+1 MSEQNKVPQSDDDV

-23 RNRVISWMISLI
+23 RNRVISWMVSLI
-35 FLIGGAAAFF
+35 FLIGGIAAFF

-94 VNSISSRGLSQIT
+94 VNSISNRGLSQIT

-124 ELRRKVNDLKGSL
+124 ELRRKVNDLKVTL

-142 DPQVIDDFGD
+142 EPQVIDDFGD

-180 LELID
+180 LELVD

-199 VFIEISMKRLSSLGL
+199 VFIEVSMKKLSSIGL
-214 SPSTVFNLLSTQN
+214 SPNTVFNLLSTQN
-227 VVSDAGAVRIG
+227 IVSDAGAIRIG
-238 SEYIRIQPTGEFQNV
+238 DEYIRIQPTGEFQSV
-253 DQLGDL
+253 DELGDL
-259 ILTESGAQGLIY
+259 LITESGAQGLIF
-271 LRDVAEITRGYIE
+271 LKDVAEIKRGYVE
-284 VPSNIITFNGHLALN
+284 VPSNIINFNGSLALN
-299 LGVSFAQGVNV
+299 VGVSFAQGVNV
-310 VEVGQR
+310 VEVGKA

-326 QQPVGVEIA
+326 QQPVGVEIS

-347 VSGFVVSLGQ
+347 VSGFVISLAQ
-357 AVAIVIVVLLF
+357 AVGIVIIVLLF

-392 MKYFAIDLQ
+392 MKYLAIDLQ

-489 SWFTAISI
+489 SWFTAISL
-497 TPFFADIFFKGQKNA
+497 TPFFADIFFKGQKIKQGEGEEN
-512 AGSEDADPYNGIIF
+512 DPYNGIIF
-526 VVYRRFLQLCM
+526 VAYKKFLEFCM
-537 RQAWFTV
+537 RRAWLTV
-544 IVLVVGLAASVYGF
+544 VVLMVGLGASVYGF
-558 GFVKQAF
+558 TLVKQSF

-572 MFQADIWL
+572 IFQLDVWL
-580 PEGTDIRATNTKLKA
+580 PEGTDIRATNDKLKE
-595 LESWITQQ
+595 LESWLAEQ
-603 DGVEHVTTTAGKGLQ
+603 EHVDHITTTAGKGLQ

-637 TRVTS
+637 TRVDN
-642 YESLDALM
+642 YEALVPLM
-650 VKFRA
+650 ARFRDHLKA
-655 HVEQQFPEVNY
+655 NYPEINY
-666 KLKKIELGPGGGA
+666 KLKQIELGPGGGA
-679 KIEARLIGSDPT
+679 KIEARIIGSDPT
-691 VLRSLAAEVQGIMR
+691 VLRTIAAQVMDIMYA
-705 DDPGATNIRH
+705 DPGATNIRH
-715 DWRERTKVL
+715 DWRERTQVL
-724 EPKFNESQARRY
+724 EPQFNESQARRY

-746 LSMSFSGLSI
+746 LSMSFSGMTI
-756 GVYRDGTTL
+756 GLYRDGTTL

-771 LPEEERV
+771 LPEDERI

-786 KIWSPALSEFIPLQ
+786 KIWSPAQSEFIPLQ
-800 QVTLGYDMRWE
+800 QVTMGYDMRWE

-826 MADPDLLGEET
+826 MADPDILGEET
-837 AATLQSRLQTKIE
+837 ASTLQKRLQPQIE
-850 ALEFPPGYS
+850 AIQMPPGYS
-859 LEWGGEYESSADAQ
+859 LEWGGEYESSGDAQ
-873 ASLFT
+873 ESLFT

-897 IKEPIIVWCT
+897 IKEPLIVWLT
-907 VPLALIGVTSG
+907 VPLALIGVTTG
-918 LLLLDTPFGFMALL
+918 LLALNTPFGFMALL

-954 EMKLGKD
+954 EMKSGKEAYD
-961 PYVAVVDAALSRVRP
+961 AVVDAAVSRVRP

-1005 FGLGFATVLTLIV
+1005 FGLGFATILTLIV
-1018 VPVLYRLFHSVR
+1018 VPVLYRLFHKVSV
-1030 VPNGREPSDP
+1030 PK
-1040 SAQGMQEATQ
+1040 

>member
-1 MTNSNQTPRADDDI
+1 MSEQNKVPQSDDDV

-23 RNRVISWMISLI
+23 RNRVISWMVSLI
-35 FLIGGAAAFF
+35 FLIGGIAAFF

-94 VNSISSRGLSQIT
+94 VNSISNRGLSQIT

-124 ELRRKVNDLKGSL
+124 ELRRKVNDLKVTL

-142 DPQVIDDFGD
+142 EPQVIDDFGD

-180 LELID
+180 LELVD

-199 VFIEISMKRLSSLGL
+199 VFIEVSMKKLSSIGL
-214 SPSTVFNLLSTQN
+214 SPNTVFNLLSTQN
-227 VVSDAGAVRIG
+227 IVSDAGAIRIG
-238 SEYIRIQPTGEFQNV
+238 DEYIRIQPTGEFQSV
-253 DQLGDL
+253 DELGDL
-259 ILTESGAQGLIY
+259 LITESGAQGLIF
-271 LRDVAEITRGYIE
+271 LKDVAEIKRGYVE
-284 VPSNIITFNGHLALN
+284 VPSNIINFNGSLALN
-299 LGVSFAQGVNV
+299 VGVSFAQGVNV
-310 VEVGQR
+310 VEVGKA

-326 QQPVGVEIA
+326 QQPVGVEIS
-335 EIYSQPKEVDKS
+335 EIYSQPKEVDES
-347 VSGFVVSLGQ
+347 VSGFVISLAQ
-357 AVAIVIVVLLF
+357 AVGIVIIVLLF

-392 MKYFAIDLQ
+392 MKYLAIDLQ

-489 SWFTAISI
+489 SWFTAISL
-497 TPFFADIFFKGQKNA
+497 TPFFADIFFKGQKIKQGEGEEN
-512 AGSEDADPYNGIIF
+512 DPYNGIVF
-526 VVYRRFLQLCM
+526 VAYKKFLEFCM
-537 RQAWFTV
+537 RRAWLTV
-544 IVLVVGLAASVYGF
+544 VVLIVGLGASVYGF
-558 GFVKQAF
+558 TLVKQSF

-572 MFQADIWL
+572 IFQLDVWL
-580 PEGTDIRATNTKLKA
+580 PEGTDIRATNDKLKE
-595 LESWITQQ
+595 LESWLAEQ
-603 DGVEHVTTTAGKGLQ
+603 EHVNHITTTAGKGLQ

-637 TRVTS
+637 TRVDN
-642 YESLDALM
+642 YEALAPLM
-650 VKFRA
+650 ARFRDHLKA
-655 HVEQQFPEVNY
+655 NYPEINY
-666 KLKKIELGPGGGA
+666 KLKQIELGPGGGA
-679 KIEARLIGSDPT
+679 KIEARIIGSDPT
-691 VLRSLAAEVQGIMR
+691 VLRTIAVQVMDIMYA
-705 DDPGATNIRH
+705 DPGATNIRH
-715 DWRERTKVL
+715 DWRERTQVL
-724 EPKFNESQARRY
+724 EPQFNESQARRY

-746 LSMSFSGLSI
+746 LSMSFSGMTI
-756 GVYRDGTTL
+756 GLYRDGTTL

-771 LPEEERV
+771 LPEDERI

-786 KIWSPALSEFIPLQ
+786 KIWSPAQSEFIPLQ
-800 QVTLGYDMRWE
+800 QVTMGYDMRWE

-826 MADPDLLGEET
+826 MADPDILGEET
-837 AATLQSRLQTKIE
+837 ASTLQKRLQPQIE
-850 ALEFPPGYS
+850 AIQMPPGYS
-859 LEWGGEYESSADAQ
+859 LEWGGEYESSGDAQ
-873 ASLFT
+873 ESLFT

-897 IKEPIIVWCT
+897 IKEPLIVWLT
-907 VPLALIGVTSG
+907 VPLALIGVTTG
-918 LLLLDTPFGFMALL
+918 LLALNTPFGFMALL

-954 EMKLGKD
+954 EMKSGKEAYD
-961 PYVAVVDAALSRVRP
+961 AVVDAAVSRVRP

-1005 FGLGFATVLTLIV
+1005 FGLGFATILTLIV
-1018 VPVLYRLFHSVR
+1018 VPVLYRLFHKVSV
-1030 VPNGREPSDP
+1030 PK
-1040 SAQGMQEATQ
+1040 

>member
-1 MTNSNQTPRADDDI
+1 MSEQNNTAPQDDENV

-23 RNRVISWMISLI
+23 RNRVISWMVSLI
-35 FLIGGAAAFF
+35 FLIGGVSAFF

-142 DPQVIDDFGD
+142 DPSVIDDFGD

-180 LELID
+180 LELVD

-199 VFIEISMKRLSSLGL
+199 VFIEISMKKLSSLGL
-214 SPSTVFNLLSTQN
+214 SPNTVFNLLSTQN
-227 VVSDAGAVRIG
+227 VVSDAGAIRIG
-238 SEYIRIQPTGEFQNV
+238 NEYIRIQPTGEFQSV
-253 DQLGDL
+253 DELGDL
-259 ILTESGAQGLIY
+259 LITESGAQGLIF
-271 LRDVAEITRGYIE
+271 LKDVAEIKRGYME
-284 VPSNIITFNGHLALN
+284 VPTNIINYNGELALN

-310 VEVGQR
+310 VEVGKA
-316 FDRRLAELKY
+316 FDRRVAELKY
-326 QQPVGVEIA
+326 QQPVGVEIS
-335 EIYSQPKEVDKS
+335 EIYNQPKEVDKS
-347 VSGFVVSLGQ
+347 VSGFVVSLAQ
-357 AVAIVIVVLLF
+357 AVGIVIIVLLF

-392 MKYFAIDLQ
+392 MKYLAIDLQ

-489 SWFTAISI
+489 SWFTAISL
-497 TPFFADIFFKGQKNA
+497 TPFFADIFFKGQKIKS
-512 AGSEDADPYNGIIF
+512 GEGEDNDPYNGIVF
-526 VVYRRFLQLCM
+526 VMYKKFLSFCM
-537 RQAWFTV
+537 RRAWFTV
-544 IVLVVGLAASVYGF
+544 MVLVAGLAASVYGF
-558 GFVKQAF
+558 THVKQAF

-572 MFQADIWL
+572 IFQLDVWL
-580 PEGTDIRATNTKLKA
+580 PEGTDIRATNDTLQE
-595 LESWITQQ
+595 LEGWLTEQ
-603 DGVEHVTTTAGKGLQ
+603 DHVDHITTTAGKGLQ
-618 RFMLTYA
+618 RFMLTYS

-637 TRVTS
+637 TRVDN
-642 YESLDALM
+642 YEALAPLM
-650 VKFRA
+650 ERFRE
-655 HVEQQFPEVNY
+655 HLKSDYPEINY
-666 KLKKIELGPGGGA
+666 KLKQIELGPGGGA
-679 KIEARLIGSDPT
+679 KIEARVIGSDPT
-691 VLRSLAAEVQGIMR
+691 VLRTIAAQVM
-705 DDPGATNIRH
+705 DVMYADPGATNIRH
-715 DWRERTKVL
+715 DWRERTQVL
-724 EPKFNESQARRY
+724 EPQFNESQARRY

-746 LSMSFSGLSI
+746 LSMSFSGMSI
-756 GVYRDGTTL
+756 GLYRDGTTL

-771 LPEEERV
+771 LPEDERI

-786 KIWSPALSEFIPLQ
+786 KIWSPAQSEFIPLQ
-800 QVTLGYDMRWE
+800 QVTMGYDMRWE

-826 MADPDLLGEET
+826 MADPDILGEET
-837 AATLQSRLQTKIE
+837 AATLQKRLQPQIE
-850 ALEFPPGYS
+850 AIEMPPGYS
-859 LEWGGEYESSADAQ
+859 LEWGGEYESSGDAK

-886 MFLITVFLFNS
+886 MFLITIFLFNS
-897 IKEPIIVWCT
+897 IKEPLIVWLT
-907 VPLALIGVTSG
+907 VPLALIGVTTG
-918 LLLLDTPFGFMALL
+918 LLALNTPFGFMP
-932 GFLSLSGMVLKN
+932 K
-944 GIVLLDQIEI
+944 
-954 EMKLGKD
+954 
-961 PYVAVVDAALSRVRP
+961 
-976 VCMAAITT
+976 VCPTKGCSPWA
-984 ILGMI
+984 
-989 PLLPDIF
+989 
-996 FKPMAVTIM
+996 
-1005 FGLGFATVLTLIV
+1005 
-1018 VPVLYRLFHSVR
+1018 SVFSW
-1030 VPNGREPSDP
+1030 PTN
-1040 SAQGMQEATQ
+1040 

>member
-1 MTNSNQTPRADDDI
+1 MNEKNKVPQTDEDVS
-15 TGIAAYFI
+15 GIAAYFI
-23 RNRVISWMISLI
+23 KNRVISWMVSLI
-35 FLIGGAAAFF
+35 FLIGGVAAFF

-180 LELID
+180 LELVN

-194 QQQEQ
+194 TQQEQ
-199 VFIEISMKRLSSLGL
+199 VFIEISMKKLSSLGL
-214 SPSTVFNLLSTQN
+214 SPDTVFGLLSTQN
-227 VVSDAGAVRIG
+227 VISDAGAIRIG
-238 SEYIRIQPTGEFQNV
+238 DEYIRIQPTGQFQNV
-253 DQLGDL
+253 DELGDL
-259 ILTESGAQGLIY
+259 LITEVGAQGLIF
-271 LRDVAEITRGYIE
+271 LKDVAEVKRGYIE
-284 VPSNIITFNGHLALN
+284 VPTNIINFNGSLALN
-299 LGVSFAQGVNV
+299 VGVSFAEGVNV
-310 VEVGQR
+310 VEVGKV

-326 QQPVGVEIA
+326 QQPVGIEIS

-347 VSGFVVSLGQ
+347 VSGFVVSLAQ
-357 AVAIVIVVLLF
+357 AVGIVIIVLLF

-392 MKYFAIDLQ
+392 MKYLAIDLQ

-450 LLGATVI
+450 LLGATII

-467 SEDSTG
+467 SQDSTG

-489 SWFTAISI
+489 SWFTAISL
-497 TPFFADIFFKGQKNA
+497 TPFFADIFFKGQKINQME
-512 AGSEDADPYNGIIF
+512 GEDSDPYNGIVF
-526 VVYRRFLQLCM
+526 VTYKTFLEFCM
-537 RQAWFTV
+537 RRAWFTV
-544 IVLVVGLAASVYGF
+544 VVLIVGLVASVYGF
-558 GFVKQAF
+558 TFVKQSF

-572 MFQADIWL
+572 IFQLDVWL
-580 PEGTDIRATNTKLKA
+580 PEGTDIRATNDKLNE
-595 LESWITQQ
+595 LEHWLAQQ
-603 DGVEHVTTTAGKGLQ
+603 EHVEHITTTAGKGLQ

-625 PEKSYAAYGEIT
+625 PEKSYAAYGEII
-637 TRVTS
+637 TRMEN
-642 YESLDALM
+642 YEALEPLM
-650 VKFRA
+650 ARFREYLKA
-655 HVEQQFPEVNY
+655 NYPEINY
-666 KLKKIELGPGGGA
+666 KLKQIELGPGGGA

-691 VLRSLAAEVQGIMR
+691 VLRTLAAQVMDIMYA
-705 DDPGATNIRH
+705 DPAATNIRH
-715 DWRERTKVL
+715 DWRERTQVL
-724 EPKFNESQARRY
+724 EPQFNESQARRY

-741 DVDDF
+741 DVDEY
-746 LSMSFSGLSI
+746 LSMSFSGMTI
-756 GVYRDGTTL
+756 GLYRDGTTL

-771 LPEEERV
+771 LPEDERI

-786 KIWSPALSEFIPLQ
+786 KIWSPAKTEFIPLQ
-800 QVTLGYDMRWE
+800 QVTMGYDMRWE
-811 DPIIVRK
+811 DPIVVRK

-826 MADPDLLGEET
+826 MADPDILGEET
-837 AATLQSRLQTKIE
+837 ASTLQKRLQPQIE
-850 ALEFPPGYS
+850 AIEMPPGYS
-859 LEWGGEYESSADAQ
+859 IEWGGEYESSGDAQ

-897 IKEPIIVWCT
+897 VKEPLIVWLT
-907 VPLALIGVTSG
+907 VPLALIGVTTG
-918 LLLLDTPFGFMALL
+918 LLALNTPFGFMALL

-954 EMKLGKD
+954 EIKSGKD
-961 PYVAVVDAALSRVRP
+961 AYDAIVDAAVSRVRP

-984 ILGMI
+984 ILGLI

-1018 VPVLYRLFHSVR
+1018 VPVLYRLFHR
-1030 VPNGREPSDP
+1030 VAVPK
-1040 SAQGMQEATQ
+1040 

>member
-1 MTNSNQTPRADDDI
+1 MSDLNKSVPQSDDDV

-23 RNRVISWMISLI
+23 RNRVISWMVALI
-35 FLIGGAAAFF
+35 FLIGGIAAFF

-80 PLEKAIQQLTYVDE
+80 PIEKAIQQLTYVDE

-124 ELRRKVNDLKGSL
+124 ELRRKVNDLKGTL

-142 DPQVIDDFGD
+142 EPQVIDDFGD

-180 LELID
+180 LELVD

-199 VFIEISMKRLSSLGL
+199 VFIEVSMKKLSSIGL
-214 SPSTVFNLLSTQN
+214 SPDTVFNLLSTQN
-227 VVSDAGAVRIG
+227 VVSDAGAIRIG
-238 SEYIRIQPTGEFQNV
+238 DEYIRIQPTGEFQSV
-253 DQLGDL
+253 DELGDL
-259 ILTESGAQGLIY
+259 LITESGAQGLIF
-271 LRDVAEITRGYIE
+271 LKDVAEIKRGYVE
-284 VPSNIITFNGHLALN
+284 VPSNIINFNGSLALN
-299 LGVSFAQGVNV
+299 VGVSFAEGVNV
-310 VEVGQR
+310 VEVGKA
-316 FDRRLAELKY
+316 FDHRLAELKY
-326 QQPVGVEIA
+326 QQPVGIEIS

-347 VSGFVVSLGQ
+347 VSGFVVSLAQ
-357 AVAIVIVVLLF
+357 AVGIVIIVLLF

-392 MKYFAIDLQ
+392 MKYLAIDLQ

-489 SWFTAISI
+489 SWFTAISL
-497 TPFFADIFFKGQKNA
+497 TPFFADIFFKGQKIKQGEGEEN
-512 AGSEDADPYNGIIF
+512 DPYNGVIF
-526 VVYRRFLQLCM
+526 VIYKKFLQFCM
-537 RQAWFTV
+537 RRAWFTV
-544 IVLVVGLAASVYGF
+544 VVLIAGLAASVYGF
-558 GFVKQAF
+558 TFVKQAF

-572 MFQADIWL
+572 IFQLDVWM
-580 PEGTDIRATNTKLKA
+580 PEGTDIRATNTTLKE
-595 LESWITQQ
+595 LESWLANQ
-603 DGVEHVTTTAGKGLQ
+603 EHVDHITTTAGKGLQ

-637 TRVTS
+637 TRMEN
-642 YESLDALM
+642 YEALKPLM
-650 VKFRA
+650 AKFREYLKA
-655 HVEQQFPEVNY
+655 NYPEINY
-666 KLKKIELGPGGGA
+666 KLKQIELGPGGGA
-679 KIEARLIGSDPT
+679 KIEARIIGSDPT
-691 VLRSLAAEVQGIMR
+691 VLRTIAAQVKDIMYA
-705 DDPGATNIRH
+705 DPQATNIRH
-715 DWRERTKVL
+715 DWRERTQVL
-724 EPKFNESQARRY
+724 EPQFNESQARRY

-746 LSMSFSGLSI
+746 LSMSFSGMTI
-756 GVYRDGTTL
+756 GLYRDGTTL

-771 LPEEERV
+771 LPEDERI

-786 KIWSPALSEFIPLQ
+786 KIWSPAQSEFIPLQ
-800 QVTLGYDMRWE
+800 QVTMGYDMRWE

-826 MADPDLLGEET
+826 MADPDILGEET
-837 AATLQSRLQTKIE
+837 ASTLQKRLQPQIE
-850 ALEFPPGYS
+850 AIQMPPGYS
-859 LEWGGEYESSADAQ
+859 LEWGGEYESSGDAQ
-873 ASLFT
+873 ESLFT

-897 IKEPIIVWCT
+897 IKEPLIVWLT
-907 VPLALIGVTSG
+907 VPLALIGVTTG
-918 LLLLDTPFGFMALL
+918 LLALNTPFGFMALL

-954 EMKLGKD
+954 EMKSGKEAYD
-961 PYVAVVDAALSRVRP
+961 AVVDAAVSRVRP

-1018 VPVLYRLFHSVR
+1018 VPVLYRLFHKVA
-1030 VPNGREPSDP
+1030 VPKQ
-1040 SAQGMQEATQ
+1040 A

>member
-1 MTNSNQTPRADDDI
+1 MSDLNKSVPQSDDDV

-23 RNRVISWMISLI
+23 RNRVISWMVALI
-35 FLIGGAAAFF
+35 FLIGGIAAFF

-80 PLEKAIQQLTYVDE
+80 PIEKAIQQLTYVDE

-124 ELRRKVNDLKGSL
+124 ELRRKVNDLKGTL

-142 DPQVIDDFGD
+142 EPQVIDDFGD

-180 LELID
+180 LELVD

-199 VFIEISMKRLSSLGL
+199 VFIEVSMKKLSSIGL
-214 SPSTVFNLLSTQN
+214 SPDTVFNLLSTQN
-227 VVSDAGAVRIG
+227 VVSDAGAIRIG
-238 SEYIRIQPTGEFQNV
+238 DEYIRIQPTGEFQSV
-253 DQLGDL
+253 DELGDL
-259 ILTESGAQGLIY
+259 LINESGAQGLIF
-271 LRDVAEITRGYIE
+271 LKDVAEIKRGYVE
-284 VPSNIITFNGHLALN
+284 VPNNIINFNGSLALN
-299 LGVSFAQGVNV
+299 VGVSFAEGVNV
-310 VEVGQR
+310 VEVGKA
-316 FDRRLAELKY
+316 FDHRLAELKY
-326 QQPVGVEIA
+326 QQPVGIEIS

-347 VSGFVVSLGQ
+347 VSGFVVSLAQ
-357 AVAIVIVVLLF
+357 AVGIVIIVLLF

-392 MKYFAIDLQ
+392 MKYLAIDLQ

-489 SWFTAISI
+489 SWFTAISL
-497 TPFFADIFFKGQKNA
+497 TPFFADIFFKGQKIKQGEGEEN
-512 AGSEDADPYNGIIF
+512 DPYNGVIF
-526 VVYRRFLQLCM
+526 VIYKKFLQFCM
-537 RQAWFTV
+537 RRAWFTV
-544 IVLVVGLAASVYGF
+544 VVLIAGLAASVYGF
-558 GFVKQAF
+558 TFVKQAF

-572 MFQADIWL
+572 IFQLDVWM
-580 PEGTDIRATNTKLKA
+580 PEGTDIRATNTTLKE
-595 LESWITQQ
+595 LESWLAKQ
-603 DGVEHVTTTAGKGLQ
+603 EHVDHITTTAGKGLQ

-637 TRVTS
+637 TRMEN
-642 YESLDALM
+642 YEALKPLM
-650 VKFRA
+650 AKFREYLKA
-655 HVEQQFPEVNY
+655 NYPEINY
-666 KLKKIELGPGGGA
+666 KLKQIELGPGGGA
-679 KIEARLIGSDPT
+679 KIEARIIGSDPT
-691 VLRSLAAEVQGIMR
+691 VLRTIAAQVKDIMYA
-705 DDPGATNIRH
+705 DPQATNIRH
-715 DWRERTKVL
+715 DWRERTQVL
-724 EPKFNESQARRY
+724 EPQFNESQARRY

-746 LSMSFSGLSI
+746 LSMSFSGMTI
-756 GVYRDGTTL
+756 GLYRDGTTL

-771 LPEEERV
+771 LPEDERI

-786 KIWSPALSEFIPLQ
+786 KIWSPAQSEFIPLQ
-800 QVTLGYDMRWE
+800 QVTMGYDMRWE

-826 MADPDLLGEET
+826 MADPDILGEET
-837 AATLQSRLQTKIE
+837 ASTLQKRLQPQIE
-850 ALEFPPGYS
+850 AIQMPPGYS
-859 LEWGGEYESSADAQ
+859 LEWGGEYESSGDAQ
-873 ASLFT
+873 ESLFT

-897 IKEPIIVWCT
+897 IKEPLIVWLT
-907 VPLALIGVTSG
+907 VPLALIGVTTG
-918 LLLLDTPFGFMALL
+918 LLALNTPFGFMALL

-954 EMKLGKD
+954 EMKSGKEAYD
-961 PYVAVVDAALSRVRP
+961 AVVDAAVSRVRP

-1018 VPVLYRLFHSVR
+1018 VPVLYRLFHKVA
-1030 VPNGREPSDP
+1030 VPKQ
-1040 SAQGMQEATQ
+1040 A

>member
-1 MTNSNQTPRADDDI
+1 MSEQNKVPQSDDDV

-23 RNRVISWMISLI
+23 RNRVISWMVSLI
-35 FLIGGAAAFF
+35 FLIGGIAAFF

-94 VNSISSRGLSQIT
+94 VNSISNRGLSQIT

-124 ELRRKVNDLKGSL
+124 ELRRKVNDLKVTL

-142 DPQVIDDFGD
+142 EPQVIDDFGD

-180 LELID
+180 LELVD

-199 VFIEISMKRLSSLGL
+199 VFIEVSMKKLSSIGL
-214 SPSTVFNLLSTQN
+214 SPNTVFNLLSTQN
-227 VVSDAGAVRIG
+227 IVSDAGAIRIG
-238 SEYIRIQPTGEFQNV
+238 DEYIRIQPTGEFQSV
-253 DQLGDL
+253 DELGDL
-259 ILTESGAQGLIY
+259 LITESGAQGLIF
-271 LRDVAEITRGYIE
+271 LKDVAEIKRGYVE
-284 VPSNIITFNGHLALN
+284 VPSNIINFNGSLALN
-299 LGVSFAQGVNV
+299 VGVSFAQGVNV
-310 VEVGQR
+310 VEVGKA

-326 QQPVGVEIA
+326 QQPVGVEIS

-347 VSGFVVSLGQ
+347 VSGFVISLAQ
-357 AVAIVIVVLLF
+357 AVGIVIIVLLF

-392 MKYFAIDLQ
+392 MKYLAIDLQ

-473 EYCGTLFTVLL
+473 EYCGTLFSVLL

-489 SWFTAISI
+489 SWFTAISL
-497 TPFFADIFFKGQKNA
+497 TPFFADIFFKGQKIKQGEGEEN
-512 AGSEDADPYNGIIF
+512 DPYNGIIF
-526 VVYRRFLQLCM
+526 VAYKKFLEFCM
-537 RQAWFTV
+537 RRAWLTV
-544 IVLVVGLAASVYGF
+544 VVLIVGLGASVYGF
-558 GFVKQAF
+558 TLVKQSF

-572 MFQADIWL
+572 IFQLDVWL
-580 PEGTDIRATNTKLKA
+580 PEGTDIRATNDKLKE
-595 LESWITQQ
+595 LESWLAEQ
-603 DGVEHVTTTAGKGLQ
+603 EHVDHITTTAGKGLQ

-637 TRVTS
+637 TRVDN
-642 YESLDALM
+642 YEALAPLM
-650 VKFRA
+650 ARFRGHLKA
-655 HVEQQFPEVNY
+655 NYPEINY
-666 KLKKIELGPGGGA
+666 KLKQIELGPGGGA
-679 KIEARLIGSDPT
+679 KIEARIIGSDPT
-691 VLRSLAAEVQGIMR
+691 VLRTIAAQVMDIMYA
-705 DDPGATNIRH
+705 DPGATNIRH
-715 DWRERTKVL
+715 DWRERTQVL
-724 EPKFNESQARRY
+724 EPQFNESQARRY

-746 LSMSFSGLSI
+746 LSMSFSGMTI
-756 GVYRDGTTL
+756 GLYRDGTTL

-771 LPEEERV
+771 LPEDERI

-786 KIWSPALSEFIPLQ
+786 KIWSPAQSEFIPLQ
-800 QVTLGYDMRWE
+800 QVTMGYDMRWE

-826 MADPDLLGEET
+826 MADPDILGEET
-837 AATLQSRLQTKIE
+837 ASTLQKRLQPQIE
-850 ALEFPPGYS
+850 AIQMPPGYS
-859 LEWGGEYESSADAQ
+859 LEWGGEYESSGDAQ
-873 ASLFT
+873 ESLFT

-897 IKEPIIVWCT
+897 IKEPLIVWLT
-907 VPLALIGVTSG
+907 VPLALIGVTTG
-918 LLLLDTPFGFMALL
+918 LLALNTPFGFMALL

-954 EMKLGKD
+954 EMKSGKEAYD
-961 PYVAVVDAALSRVRP
+961 AVVDAAVSRVRP

-1005 FGLGFATVLTLIV
+1005 FGLGFATILTLIV
-1018 VPVLYRLFHSVR
+1018 VPVLYRLFHKVSV
-1030 VPNGREPSDP
+1030 PK
-1040 SAQGMQEATQ
+1040 

>member
-1 MTNSNQTPRADDDI
+1 MSEQNKVPQSDDDV

-23 RNRVISWMISLI
+23 RNRVISWMVSLI
-35 FLIGGAAAFF
+35 FLIGGIAAFF

-94 VNSISSRGLSQIT
+94 VNSISNRGLSQIT

-124 ELRRKVNDLKGSL
+124 ELRRKVNDLKVTL

-142 DPQVIDDFGD
+142 EPQAIDDFGD

-180 LELID
+180 LELVD

-199 VFIEISMKRLSSLGL
+199 VFIEVSMKKLSSIGL
-214 SPSTVFNLLSTQN
+214 SPNTVFNLLSTQN
-227 VVSDAGAVRIG
+227 IVSDAGAIRIG
-238 SEYIRIQPTGEFQNV
+238 DEYIRIQPTGEFQSV
-253 DQLGDL
+253 DELGDL
-259 ILTESGAQGLIY
+259 LITESGAQGLIF
-271 LRDVAEITRGYIE
+271 LKDVAEIKRGYVE
-284 VPSNIITFNGHLALN
+284 VPSNIINFNGSLALN
-299 LGVSFAQGVNV
+299 VGVSFAQGVNV
-310 VEVGQR
+310 VEVGKA

-326 QQPVGVEIA
+326 QQPVGVEIS

-347 VSGFVVSLGQ
+347 VSGFVISLAQ
-357 AVAIVIVVLLF
+357 AVGIVIIVLLF

-392 MKYFAIDLQ
+392 MKYLAIDLQ

-489 SWFTAISI
+489 SWFTAISL
-497 TPFFADIFFKGQKNA
+497 TPFFADIFFKGQKIKQGEGEEN
-512 AGSEDADPYNGIIF
+512 DPYNGIIF
-526 VVYRRFLQLCM
+526 VAYKKFLEFCM
-537 RQAWFTV
+537 RRAWLTV
-544 IVLVVGLAASVYGF
+544 VVLIVGLGASVYGF
-558 GFVKQAF
+558 TLVKQSF

-572 MFQADIWL
+572 IFQLDVWL
-580 PEGTDIRATNTKLKA
+580 PEGTDIRATNDKLKE
-595 LESWITQQ
+595 LESWLAEQ
-603 DGVEHVTTTAGKGLQ
+603 EHVDHITTTAGKGLQ

-637 TRVTS
+637 TRVDN
-642 YESLDALM
+642 YEALAPLM
-650 VKFRA
+650 ARFRDHLKA
-655 HVEQQFPEVNY
+655 NYPEINY
-666 KLKKIELGPGGGA
+666 KLKQIELGPGGGA
-679 KIEARLIGSDPT
+679 KIEARIIGSDPT
-691 VLRSLAAEVQGIMR
+691 VLRTIAAQVMDIMYA
-705 DDPGATNIRH
+705 DPGATNIRH
-715 DWRERTKVL
+715 DWRERTQVL
-724 EPKFNESQARRY
+724 EPQFNESQARRY

-746 LSMSFSGLSI
+746 LSMSFSGMTI
-756 GVYRDGTTL
+756 GLYRDGTTL

-771 LPEEERV
+771 LPEDERI

-786 KIWSPALSEFIPLQ
+786 KIWSPAQSEFIPLQ
-800 QVTLGYDMRWE
+800 QVTMGYDMRWE

-826 MADPDLLGEET
+826 MADPDILGEET
-837 AATLQSRLQTKIE
+837 ASTLQKRLQPQIE
-850 ALEFPPGYS
+850 AIQMPPGYS
-859 LEWGGEYESSADAQ
+859 LEWGGEYESSGDAQ
-873 ASLFT
+873 ESLFT

-897 IKEPIIVWCT
+897 IKEPLIVWLT
-907 VPLALIGVTSG
+907 VPLALIGVTTG
-918 LLLLDTPFGFMALL
+918 LLALNTPFGFMALL

-954 EMKLGKD
+954 EMKSGKEAYD
-961 PYVAVVDAALSRVRP
+961 AVVDAAVSRVRP

-1005 FGLGFATVLTLIV
+1005 FGLGFATILTLIV
-1018 VPVLYRLFHSVR
+1018 VPVLYRLFHKVSV
-1030 VPNGREPSDP
+1030 PK
-1040 SAQGMQEATQ
+1040 

>member
-1 MTNSNQTPRADDDI
+1 MSDLNKSVPQSDDDV

-23 RNRVISWMISLI
+23 RNRVISWMVALI
-35 FLIGGAAAFF
+35 FLIGGIAAFF

-80 PLEKAIQQLTYVDE
+80 PIEKAIQQLTYVDE

-124 ELRRKVNDLKGSL
+124 ELRRKVNDLKGTL

-142 DPQVIDDFGD
+142 EPQVIDDFGD

-180 LELID
+180 LELVD

-199 VFIEISMKRLSSLGL
+199 VFIEVSMKKLSSIGL
-214 SPSTVFNLLSTQN
+214 SPDTVFNLLSTQN
-227 VVSDAGAVRIG
+227 VVSDAGAIRIG
-238 SEYIRIQPTGEFQNV
+238 DEYIRIQPTGEFQSV
-253 DQLGDL
+253 DELGDL
-259 ILTESGAQGLIY
+259 LINESGAQGLIF
-271 LRDVAEITRGYIE
+271 LKDVAEIKRGYVE
-284 VPSNIITFNGHLALN
+284 VPNNIINFNGSLALN
-299 LGVSFAQGVNV
+299 VGVSFAEGVNV
-310 VEVGQR
+310 VEVGKA
-316 FDRRLAELKY
+316 FDHRLAELKY
-326 QQPVGVEIA
+326 QQPVGIEIS

-347 VSGFVVSLGQ
+347 VSGFVVSLAQ
-357 AVAIVIVVLLF
+357 AVGIVIIVLLF

-392 MKYFAIDLQ
+392 MKYLAIDLQ

-489 SWFTAISI
+489 SWFTAISL
-497 TPFFADIFFKGQKNA
+497 TPFFADIFFKGQKIKQGEGEEN
-512 AGSEDADPYNGIIF
+512 DPYNGVIF
-526 VVYRRFLQLCM
+526 VIYKKFLQFCM
-537 RQAWFTV
+537 RRAWFTV
-544 IVLVVGLAASVYGF
+544 VVLIAGLAASVYGF
-558 GFVKQAF
+558 TFVKQAF

-572 MFQADIWL
+572 IFQLDVWM
-580 PEGTDIRATNTKLKA
+580 PEGTDIRATNTTLKE
-595 LESWITQQ
+595 LESWLAKQ
-603 DGVEHVTTTAGKGLQ
+603 EHVDHITTTAGKGLQ

-637 TRVTS
+637 TRMEN
-642 YESLDALM
+642 YEALKPLM
-650 VKFRA
+650 AKFREYLKA
-655 HVEQQFPEVNY
+655 KYPEINY
-666 KLKKIELGPGGGA
+666 KLKQIELGPGGGA
-679 KIEARLIGSDPT
+679 KIEARIIGSDPT
-691 VLRSLAAEVQGIMR
+691 VLRTIAAQVKDIMYA
-705 DDPGATNIRH
+705 DPQATNIRH
-715 DWRERTKVL
+715 DWRERTQVL
-724 EPKFNESQARRY
+724 EPQFNESQARRY

-746 LSMSFSGLSI
+746 LSMSFSGMTI
-756 GVYRDGTTL
+756 GLYRDGTTL

-771 LPEEERV
+771 LPEDERI

-786 KIWSPALSEFIPLQ
+786 KIWSPAQSEFIPLQ
-800 QVTLGYDMRWE
+800 QVTMGYDMRWE

-826 MADPDLLGEET
+826 MADPDILGEET
-837 AATLQSRLQTKIE
+837 ASTLQKRLQPQIE
-850 ALEFPPGYS
+850 AIQMPPGYS
-859 LEWGGEYESSADAQ
+859 LEWGGEYESSGDAQ
-873 ASLFT
+873 ESLFT

-897 IKEPIIVWCT
+897 IKEPLIVWLT
-907 VPLALIGVTSG
+907 VPLALIGVTTG
-918 LLLLDTPFGFMALL
+918 LLALNTPFGFMALL

-954 EMKLGKD
+954 EMKSGKEAYD
-961 PYVAVVDAALSRVRP
+961 AVVDAAVSRVRP

-1018 VPVLYRLFHSVR
+1018 VPVLYRLFHKVA
-1030 VPNGREPSDP
+1030 VPKQ
-1040 SAQGMQEATQ
+1040 A

>member
-1 MTNSNQTPRADDDI
+1 MSDLNKSVPQSDDDV

-23 RNRVISWMISLI
+23 RNRVISWMVALI
-35 FLIGGAAAFF
+35 FLIGGIAAFF

-80 PLEKAIQQLTYVDE
+80 PIEKAIQQLTYVDE

-124 ELRRKVNDLKGSL
+124 ELRRKVNDLKGTL

-142 DPQVIDDFGD
+142 EPQVIDDFGD

-180 LELID
+180 LELVD

-199 VFIEISMKRLSSLGL
+199 VFIEVSMKKLSSIGL
-214 SPSTVFNLLSTQN
+214 APDTVFNLLSTQN
-227 VVSDAGAVRIG
+227 VVSDAGAIRIG
-238 SEYIRIQPTGEFQNV
+238 DEYIRIQPTGEFQSV
-253 DQLGDL
+253 EELGDL
-259 ILTESGAQGLIY
+259 LITESGAQGLIF
-271 LRDVAEITRGYIE
+271 LKDVAEIKRGYVE
-284 VPSNIITFNGHLALN
+284 VPSNVINFNGSLALN
-299 LGVSFAQGVNV
+299 VGVSFAEGVNV
-310 VEVGQR
+310 VEVGKA
-316 FDRRLAELKY
+316 FDHRLAELKY
-326 QQPVGVEIA
+326 QQPVGIEIS

-347 VSGFVVSLGQ
+347 VSGFVVSLAQ
-357 AVAIVIVVLLF
+357 AVGIVIIVLLF

-392 MKYFAIDLQ
+392 MKYLAIDLQ

-489 SWFTAISI
+489 SWFTAISL
-497 TPFFADIFFKGQKNA
+497 TPFFADIFFKGQKIKQGEGEEN
-512 AGSEDADPYNGIIF
+512 DPYNGVIF
-526 VVYRRFLQLCM
+526 VIYKKFLQFCM
-537 RQAWFTV
+537 RRAWFTV
-544 IVLVVGLAASVYGF
+544 VVLIAGLAASVYGF
-558 GFVKQAF
+558 TFVKQAF

-572 MFQADIWL
+572 IFQLDVWM
-580 PEGTDIRATNTKLKA
+580 PEGTDIRATNTTLKE
-595 LESWITQQ
+595 LESWLAKQ
-603 DGVEHVTTTAGKGLQ
+603 EHVDHITTTAGKGLQ

-637 TRVTS
+637 TRMEN
-642 YESLDALM
+642 YEALKPLM
-650 VKFRA
+650 AKFREYLKA
-655 HVEQQFPEVNY
+655 NYPEINY
-666 KLKKIELGPGGGA
+666 KLKQIELGPGGGA
-679 KIEARLIGSDPT
+679 KIEARIIGSDPT
-691 VLRSLAAEVQGIMR
+691 VLRTIAAQVKDIMYA
-705 DDPGATNIRH
+705 DPQATNIRH
-715 DWRERTKVL
+715 DWRERTQVL
-724 EPKFNESQARRY
+724 EPQFNESQARRY

-746 LSMSFSGLSI
+746 LSMSFSGMTI
-756 GVYRDGTTL
+756 GLYRDGTTL

-771 LPEEERV
+771 LPEDERI

-786 KIWSPALSEFIPLQ
+786 KIWSPAQSEFIPLQ
-800 QVTLGYDMRWE
+800 QVTMGYDMRWE

-826 MADPDLLGEET
+826 MADPDILGEET
-837 AATLQSRLQTKIE
+837 ASTLQKRLQPQIE
-850 ALEFPPGYS
+850 AIQMPPGYL
-859 LEWGGEYESSADAQ
+859 LEWGGEYESSGDAQ
-873 ASLFT
+873 ESLFT

-897 IKEPIIVWCT
+897 IKEPLIVWLT
-907 VPLALIGVTSG
+907 VPLALIGVTTG
-918 LLLLDTPFGFMALL
+918 LLALNTPFGFMALL

-954 EMKLGKD
+954 EMKSGKEAYD
-961 PYVAVVDAALSRVRP
+961 AVVDAAVSRVRP

-1018 VPVLYRLFHSVR
+1018 VPVLYRLFHKVA
-1030 VPNGREPSDP
+1030 VPKQ
-1040 SAQGMQEATQ
+1040 A

>member
-1 MTNSNQTPRADDDI
+1 MSEQNNVAPQKDDDENV

-23 RNRVISWMISLI
+23 RNRVISWMVSLI
-35 FLIGGAAAFF
+35 FLIGGISAFF

-80 PLEKAIQQLTYVDE
+80 PIEKAIQQLTYVDE

-142 DPQVIDDFGD
+142 EPSVVDDFGD

-180 LELID
+180 LELVD

-199 VFIEISMKRLSSLGL
+199 VFIEISMKKLSSLGL
-214 SPSTVFNLLSTQN
+214 SPNTVFNLLSTQN
-227 VVSDAGAVRIG
+227 VVSDAGAIRIG
-238 SEYIRIQPTGEFQNV
+238 DEYIRIQPTGEFQSV
-253 DQLGDL
+253 DELGDL
-259 ILTESGAQGLIY
+259 LLTESGAQGLIF
-271 LRDVAEITRGYIE
+271 LKDVAQIKRGYVE
-284 VPSNIITFNGHLALN
+284 VPTNIINYNGELALN
-299 LGVSFAQGVNV
+299 LGISFAQGVNV
-310 VEVGQR
+310 VEVGKA
-316 FDRRLAELKY
+316 FDRRVAELKY
-326 QQPVGVEIA
+326 QQPVGVEIS
-335 EIYSQPKEVDKS
+335 EIYNQPKEVDKS
-347 VSGFVVSLGQ
+347 VSGFVISLAQ
-357 AVAIVIVVLLF
+357 AVGIVIVVLLF

-392 MKYFAIDLQ
+392 MKYLAIDLQ

-489 SWFTAISI
+489 SWFTAISL
-497 TPFFADIFFKGQKNA
+497 TPFFADIFFKGQKIKGGEGEEN
-512 AGSEDADPYNGIIF
+512 DPYNGIVF
-526 VVYRRFLQLCM
+526 VMYKKFLSFCM
-537 RQAWFTV
+537 RRAWFTV
-544 IVLVVGLAASVYGF
+544 VVLIAGLAASVYGF
-558 GFVKQAF
+558 THVKQAF

-572 MFQADIWL
+572 IFQLDVWL
-580 PEGTDIRATNTKLKA
+580 PEGTDIRATNDTLKE
-595 LESWITQQ
+595 LEGWLAEQ
-603 DGVEHVTTTAGKGLQ
+603 DHVDHITTTAGKGLQ

-637 TRVTS
+637 TRVEN
-642 YESLDALM
+642 YEALAPLM
-650 VKFRA
+650 DRFRD
-655 HVEQQFPEVNY
+655 HIKTNYPEINY
-666 KLKKIELGPGGGA
+666 KLKQIELGPGGGA
-679 KIEARLIGSDPT
+679 KIEARVIGSDPT
-691 VLRSLAAEVQGIMR
+691 VLRTIAAQVM
-705 DDPGATNIRH
+705 DVMYADPGATNIRH
-715 DWRERTKVL
+715 DWRERTQVL
-724 EPKFNESQARRY
+724 EPQFNESQARRY

-746 LSMSFSGLSI
+746 LSMSFSGMNI
-756 GVYRDGTTL
+756 GLYRDGTTL

-771 LPEEERV
+771 LPEDERI

-786 KIWSPALSEFIPLQ
+786 KIWSPAQSEFIPLQ
-800 QVTLGYDMRWE
+800 QVTMGYDMRWE

-826 MADPDLLGEET
+826 MADPDILGEET
-837 AATLQSRLQTKIE
+837 AATLQARLQPQIE
-850 ALEFPPGYS
+850 AIEMPPGYS
-859 LEWGGEYESSADAQ
+859 LEWGGEYESSGDAK

-886 MFLITVFLFNS
+886 MFLITIFLFNS
-897 IKEPIIVWCT
+897 IKEPLIVWLT
-907 VPLALIGVTSG
+907 VPLALIGVTTG
-918 LLLLDTPFGFMALL
+918 LLALNTPFGFMALL

-954 EMKLGKD
+954 EMKSGKD
-961 PYVAVVDAALSRVRP
+961 AYDAVVDAAVSRVRP

-1018 VPVLYRLFHSVR
+1018 VPVLYRLFHKVA
-1030 VPNGREPSDP
+1030 VPK
-1040 SAQGMQEATQ
+1040 

>member
-1 MTNSNQTPRADDDI
+1 MSEQNNSAPQDDDNV

-23 RNRVISWMISLI
+23 RNRVISWMVSLI
-35 FLIGGAAAFF
+35 FLIGGTAAFF

-142 DPQVIDDFGD
+142 NPSVIDDFGD

-180 LELID
+180 LELVD

-199 VFIEISMKRLSSLGL
+199 VFIEISMKKLSSLGL
-214 SPSTVFNLLSTQN
+214 SPNTVFNLLSTQN
-227 VVSDAGAVRIG
+227 VVSDAGAIRIG
-238 SEYIRIQPTGEFQNV
+238 NEYIRIQPTGEFQSV
-253 DQLGDL
+253 DELGDL
-259 ILTESGAQGLIY
+259 LLTESGAQGLIF
-271 LRDVAEITRGYIE
+271 LKDVADIKRGYVD
-284 VPSNIITFNGHLALN
+284 VPTNIINFNGNLALN
-299 LGVSFAQGVNV
+299 VGVSFAQGVNV
-310 VEVGQR
+310 VEVGKS

-326 QQPVGVEIA
+326 QQPVGVEIS

-347 VSGFVVSLGQ
+347 VSGFVVSLAQ
-357 AVAIVIVVLLF
+357 AVGIVIIVLLF

-392 MKYFAIDLQ
+392 MKYLAIDLQ

-484 ISLML
+484 VSLML
-489 SWFTAISI
+489 SWFTAISL
-497 TPFFADIFFKGQKNA
+497 TPFFADIFFKGQKIKS
-512 AGSEDADPYNGIIF
+512 GEGEDNDPYNGIIF
-526 VVYRRFLQLCM
+526 VMYKNFLEFCM
-537 RQAWFTV
+537 RRAWLTV
-544 IVLVVGLAASVYGF
+544 IVLVAGLAASIYGF
-558 GFVKQAF
+558 TFVKQAF

-572 MFQADIWL
+572 IFQVDVWL
-580 PEGTDIRATNTKLKA
+580 PEGTDIRATNAKLKE
-595 LESWITQQ
+595 LEGWLAKQ
-603 DGVEHVTTTAGKGLQ
+603 DHVDHITTTAGKGLQ

-637 TRVTS
+637 TRMDN
-642 YESLDALM
+642 YEALAPLM
-650 VKFRA
+650 ERFRA
-655 HVEQQFPEVNY
+655 HIKANYPEINY
-666 KLKKIELGPGGGA
+666 KLKQIELGPGGGA
-679 KIEARLIGSDPT
+679 KIEARIIGSDPT
-691 VLRSLAAEVQGIMR
+691 VLRTLAAQVMDIMYA
-705 DDPGATNIRH
+705 DPGATNIRH
-715 DWRERTKVL
+715 DWRERTQVL

-746 LSMSFSGLSI
+746 LSMSFSGMNVGLH
-756 GVYRDGTTL
+756 RDGTTL

-771 LPEEERV
+771 LPEDERI

-786 KIWSPALSEFIPLQ
+786 KIWSPAQSEFIPLQ
-800 QVTLGYDMRWE
+800 QVTMGYDMRWE

-826 MADPDLLGEET
+826 MADPDILGQET
-837 AATLQSRLQTKIE
+837 AATLQKRLQTQIE
-850 ALEFPPGYS
+850 AIEMPPGYS
-859 LEWGGEYESSADAQ
+859 LEWGGEYESSGDAK

-886 MFLITVFLFNS
+886 MFLITIFLFNS
-897 IKEPIIVWCT
+897 IKEPLIVWLT
-907 VPLALIGVTSG
+907 VPLALIGVTTG
-918 LLLLDTPFGFMALL
+918 LLALNTPFGFMALL

-954 EMKLGKD
+954 EMKSGKEAYD
-961 PYVAVVDAALSRVRP
+961 AVVDAAVSRVRP

-984 ILGMI
+984 ILGLI

-1005 FGLGFATVLTLIV
+1005 FGLGFATILTLVV
-1018 VPVLYRLFHSVR
+1018 VPVLYRLFHKVA
-1030 VPNGREPSDP
+1030 VPK
-1040 SAQGMQEATQ
+1040 